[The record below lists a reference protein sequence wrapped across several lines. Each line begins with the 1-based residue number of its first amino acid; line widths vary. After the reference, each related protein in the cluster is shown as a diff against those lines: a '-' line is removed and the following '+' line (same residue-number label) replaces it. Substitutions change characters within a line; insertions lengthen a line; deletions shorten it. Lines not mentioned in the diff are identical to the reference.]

1 MKAEAKKR
9 LTKFVNSLFSVVL
22 VVGLLPTWALSNP
35 QQAYAA
41 AADYT
46 VTATV
51 DGLDDDTLP
60 VLVGGTDFTPGQPVN
75 ADPVYYTDAD
85 GNTPLADLA
94 AQKAKQGLSL
104 KWTDA
109 ETGKDF
115 SWTET
120 PINKSYEVEGSW
132 VQTQCTVTVNAN
144 DGGKTAKQEVTV
156 PWGKSYASVKG
167 GAPATP
173 TYSGWQFLGWYTQ
186 DGKQYDFNSKV
197 TESLVV
203 EAKWA
208 VADVTVV
215 PTTNPDND
223 IDQNLSG
230 TCWVGATWSWHPAQF
245 ALSNFSGKL
254 AGVTATG
261 YCADRSAAPASNV
274 QATYSATLRS
284 VNKETGEVVYDLYI
298 TPPDATNGKDR
309 NQYGLIGYQHI
320 SAQITLIKNF
330 GGWLEINKSSSNPAI
345 SDNNDCYDL
354 EGAEYAV
361 FNQSNQAVAKLTTD
375 ANGYAK
381 SGLLPSGE
389 YTVKELKAPKGY
401 ALDEEGHQVRITSG
415 QTTTSNL
422 ADEPQND
429 PAEILLGKYD
439 GETTYNPDENGNLPI
454 GGAKL
459 YGAQY
464 SIEYYDGYYNTE
476 ADAQASGNPT
486 RKWVMQTN
494 QRGRIIFVNAEKT
507 FDVTDSNGNVIATL
521 PYKVSG
527 DDFYKPD
534 GIPTLPLGTVVIKE
548 IKAPN
553 GYNLPEPF
561 GMPQTYVRQITADS
575 TTEEVSSFNSPEQPE
590 PVLRSDVEFTKAA
603 SDDSHSLAG
612 VPFKITSKT
621 THESHVI
628 VTDENGKASTK
639 ASWNKHTQDTNGND
653 WIMSE
658 DAEGVQGFVAKL
670 LDAAKVLNPTC
681 GVWFGQYTENGE
693 TKITDPDD
701 ERGALPYD
709 EYTLEELPCDVNAGY
724 QLIKKDFTISRDN
737 SFNADNTVN
746 LGTLTDQDVSIST
759 QAYDKA
765 DGDQEVVAEPDVTV
779 VDKVSCDNLQKGTEY
794 IINGTLMDKATGKPY
809 VDAAGNEVHG
819 SVTFTAKSQEQ
830 DAYVEFTFDGS
841 NLTDSTELVVFETI
855 ATTENPDRILDNHE
869 DINDLG
875 QTVTVKPPV
884 IGTIATD
891 GIDNDKQVVKDTEMV
906 VTDTV
911 AYYGLTPGKQYTL
924 KGELMDKATGTV
936 LKDAAGN
943 PVTAEKQFTPNA
955 TAGTV
960 EIQFTFDGSNLK
972 KDQNLVAFEHVLTKG
987 KEIATHAEITDI
999 PQTVTVIEPSIKTT
1013 AKSSQAGHE
1022 NSDNVVRDTTA
1033 TVKDTV
1039 EYKNLVPGKEYTLIG
1054 KMMDKATG
1062 AALLKA
1068 DGTEA
1073 TGKATFTPETAN
1085 GNATVEITFDCAD
1098 LDGHSLVAFE
1108 KLYRGETTIASHE
1121 DIDDVDQTVKVDTP
1135 LVETTATS
1143 SQAGHEGDHNVVRD
1157 TTATVVDTVH
1167 YEGLVIGKT
1176 YTVTGKLMDKSTGKA
1191 FVTAAGNEVTAT
1203 KEFTPKAADGD
1214 VTLEFTLD
1222 TSDLEG
1228 KELVAFEK
1236 VSQDGKEIGVHEDI
1250 TDDSQTIKVVPP
1262 TIKTTATSNQ
1272 AGHEGDKNLVRDTEA
1287 TLTDTVKY
1295 EGLVTGKTYTFT
1307 GKVIDKVTG
1316 KTLLNADGSEVTVS
1330 KTITADDTY
1339 GTVELE
1345 FTVNCASLDGH
1356 DLVVFEKVYQDSKE
1370 VGSHE
1375 DLNDGDQTVKVV
1387 SPELATTAIDG
1398 IDGDKNVVKDPEAE
1412 VTDTVEYKGLVTGKE
1427 YTVTG
1432 TIMDK
1437 ATGNPYIDP
1446 STGKEITG
1454 ETTFTPDDTYGTVDV
1469 KFAFDASQLDENS
1482 QLVVFEKISR
1492 NGEEVGGHEDIDDEA
1507 QAVSIIVPEIHT
1519 NAADGLDGDK
1529 EVIADHKATV
1539 VDTVSYEKLVPGKT
1553 YVVSGTL
1560 MVKETGEALLDAEGN
1575 PVTASTEFVPE
1586 APEGTVDVVF
1596 TFDSDLLAGKELVA
1610 FEKLYRNQIEIT
1622 VHEDI
1627 DDEDQ
1632 TTTVVPPQI
1641 GTTATDTADGDKHMA
1656 ADPES
1661 SITDEIQYKNLVPG
1675 DEYMVA
1681 GILMDKS
1688 TGLPLLSGEGA
1699 SAVSTEDLQK
1709 FTDELMAACGL
1720 DGGSDTV
1727 TVDDQAFGEGFEVT
1741 ATDNGYEYTDEL
1753 GVKHVLA
1760 KGDEG
1765 WKLTE
1770 LEGTIETEVGTYT
1783 DDQVTV
1789 TKGEATLPL
1798 NPDYEAIAKV
1808 MQENPDIVSCL
1819 SIQKTTFTPE
1829 EQTGSVSMDF
1839 PINSIYNEDTETVVF
1854 EFLFKGSEL
1863 IAHESDIDNEGQ
1875 TVEIVTPKLSTT
1887 ATDKTDGDHTLLPSR
1902 EATVV
1907 DHVEYTDLIPG
1918 KEYTIE
1924 GVLMDKS
1931 TGTELIVGDGKVTA
1945 VATFVPNHADGSV
1958 DLEFTFD
1965 ASELGGKDLVAFE
1978 VAYKDGIQIADHQDI
1993 NDEGQT
1999 VSVSPVVDNG
2009 QDTPGDG
2016 YSKTGVDMTL
2026 VYALIAALVALAGG
2040 AGAYALRQ
2048 RKLAAAEGKEEDGSD
2063 KE

>member
-9 LTKFVNSLFSVVL
+9 LTQFVNSLFAVVL

-41 AADYT
+41 PADYT

-75 ADPVYYTDAD
+75 ADPVYYTDAN

-104 KWTDA
+104 KWIDA

-120 PINKSYEVEGSW
+120 PINKSYEVEGTW

-173 TYSGWQFLGWYTQ
+173 TYTGWQFLGWYTK
-186 DGKQYDFNSKV
+186 DGKQYDFNSTV
-197 TESLVV
+197 TESVVV

-215 PTTNPDND
+215 PTTNPYADV
-223 IDQNLSG
+223 DQTLSG
-230 TCWVGATWSWHPAQF
+230 TCWIGATWSWHPAQF

-254 AGVTATG
+254 AGVSATG

-274 QATYSATLRS
+274 QATYSATLKS
-284 VNKETGEVVYDLYI
+284 VNVETGEVVYDLYI

-320 SAQITLIKNF
+320 SAQVTLIKNF
-330 GGWLEINKSSSNPAI
+330 GGWVEINKSSSNPAI
-345 SDNNDCYDL
+345 SDGNDCYDL
-354 EGAEYAV
+354 AGAEYAV
-361 FNQSNQAVAKLTTD
+361 YNSSNQAVAKLTTD
-375 ANGYAK
+375 ENGYAK

-422 ADEPQND
+422 VDKPQSD
-429 PAEILLGKYD
+429 PVGALLGKYD
-439 GETTYNPDENGNLPI
+439 GEKTYTGEGNLPL
-454 GGAKL
+454 GSAKL

-476 ADAQASGNPT
+476 AEAQASGNPT
-486 RKWVMQTN
+486 RKWILQTDED
-494 QRGRIIFVNAEKT
+494 GYVNLRYADQS
-507 FDVTDSNGNVIATL
+507 FDVHDADGNVIATL

-527 DDFYKPD
+527 DDFYRAAN
-534 GIPTLPLGTVVIKE
+534 GAISLPLGTAIIKE
-548 IKAPN
+548 IKAPQ
-553 GYNLPEPF
+553 GYNLPQPF
-561 GMPQTYVRQITADS
+561 GMDQVFVRQITSDGNLDVVHSYNAP
-575 TTEEVSSFNSPEQPE
+575 EVAE
-590 PVLRSDVEFTKAA
+590 PIMRSDVEFTKAA

-621 THESHVI
+621 TTESHVI

-658 DAEGVQGFVAKL
+658 DAEGIQGFVAKL
-670 LDAAKVLNPTC
+670 LDAAKVLDPTC
-681 GVWFGQYTENGE
+681 GVWFGQYTDGDE

-709 EYTLEELPCDVNAGY
+709 EYTLEELPCDANAGY
-724 QLIKKDFTISRDN
+724 QLIKKDFTVSRDN
-737 SFNADNTVN
+737 TFNADNTVN
-746 LGTLTDQDVSIST
+746 LGTLTDQDVSITT

-779 VDKVSCDNLQKGTEY
+779 IDKISCDNLQKGTEY

-830 DAYVEFTFDGS
+830 DAYVEFSFDGS
-841 NLTDSTELVVFETI
+841 NLTDSTELVVFEDLV
-855 ATTENPDRILDNHE
+855 TTDNPDRILADHKE
-869 DINDLG
+869 LSDQG

-891 GIDNDKQVVKDTEMV
+891 GIDNDKQVVKDTEMI

-911 AYYGLTPGKQYTL
+911 AYYGLTPGKQYML
-924 KGELMDKATGTV
+924 KGELMDKATGAV

-972 KDQNLVAFEHVLTKG
+972 KDQNLVAFEHVLTKD
-987 KEIATHAEITDI
+987 KEIATHAEINDI
-999 PQTVTVIEPSIKTT
+999 PQTVTVIKPSIKTT

-1062 AALLKA
+1062 TTLLKA

-1085 GNATVEITFDCAD
+1085 GTATVEITFDCAD
-1098 LDGHSLVAFE
+1098 LDDHSLVAFE

-1143 SQAGHEGDHNVVRD
+1143 SQAGHD
-1157 TTATVVDTVH
+1157 
-1167 YEGLVIGKT
+1167 
-1176 YTVTGKLMDKSTGKA
+1176 
-1191 FVTAAGNEVTAT
+1191 
-1203 KEFTPKAADGD
+1203 
-1214 VTLEFTLD
+1214 
-1222 TSDLEG
+1222 
-1228 KELVAFEK
+1228 
-1236 VSQDGKEIGVHEDI
+1236 
-1250 TDDSQTIKVVPP
+1250 
-1262 TIKTTATSNQ
+1262 
-1272 AGHEGDKNLVRDTEA
+1272 GDKNIVRDTEA
-1287 TLTDTVKY
+1287 TLTDTVEYK
-1295 EGLVTGKTYTFT
+1295 GLVTGKEYTFT
-1307 GKVIDKVTG
+1307 GTVIDKVTG
-1316 KTLLNADGSEVTVS
+1316 KALLNADGSEVTAS
-1330 KTITADDTY
+1330 KTIKAADTY

-1345 FTVNCASLDGH
+1345 FTLNCASLDGH
-1356 DLVVFEKVYQDSKE
+1356 ELVVFEKIYQDGKE
-1370 VGSHE
+1370 IGSHE
-1375 DLNDGDQTVKVV
+1375 DLNDGDQTVTVI

-1427 YTVTG
+1427 YKITG

-1492 NGEEVGGHEDIDDEA
+1492 NGEEIGGHEDIDDEA
-1507 QAVSIIVPEIHT
+1507 QAVSIVVPEIHT

-1539 VDTVSYEKLVPGKT
+1539 VDTVSYENLVPGKE
-1553 YVVSGTL
+1553 YKVSGTL
-1560 MVKETGEALLDAEGN
+1560 MVKETGEALLDADGN
-1575 PVTASTEFVPE
+1575 PITASTTFTPE
-1586 APEGTVDVVF
+1586 KPEGSVDVVF
-1596 TFDSDLLAGKELVA
+1596 EFDADLLAGKKLVA

-1661 SITDEIQYKNLVPG
+1661 SITDEIQFKNLVPG
-1675 DEYMVA
+1675 DEYQVA
-1681 GILMDKS
+1681 GILMDKA

-1699 SAVSTEDLQK
+1699 SAISAEDLQK
-1709 FTDELMAACGL
+1709 FADDLKAACGL
-1720 DGGSDTV
+1720 DSGDVSAIEIDGK
-1727 TVDDQAFGEGFEVT
+1727 AFGDGHEVKLV
-1741 ATDNGYEYTDEL
+1741 AGKYEWSDDNGSGQYLEKTD
-1753 GVKHVLA
+1753 
-1760 KGDEG
+1760 DG
-1765 WKLTE
+1765 WKLVE
-1770 LEGTIETEVGTYT
+1770 FSDSADMSNSKEIGTYT
-1783 DDQVTV
+1783 DDQVKL
-1789 TKGEATLPL
+1789 TKDTPVLPL
-1798 NPDYEAIAKV
+1798 NPDYEAIAKA

-1819 SIQKTTFTPE
+1819 SIQKKTFTPE
-1829 EQTGSVSMDF
+1829 EQSGTVSMDF

-1863 IAHESDIDNEGQ
+1863 IAHESDIKNKGQ

-1945 VATFVPNHADGSV
+1945 VATFVPNKANGSV

-1993 NDEGQT
+1993 DDEGQT
-1999 VSVSPVVDNG
+1999 VSVSEPDDNTF
-2009 QDTPGDG
+2009 DTPDGDG

-2026 VYALIAALVALAGG
+2026 IYALIAALVALAGG
-2040 AGAYALRQ
+2040 AGAYAYRH
-2048 RKLAAAEGKEEDGSD
+2048 RKLAAVEGKTDGESDEE
-2063 KE
+2063 

>member
-9 LTKFVNSLFSVVL
+9 LTQFVNSLFAVVL

-41 AADYT
+41 PADYT

-75 ADPVYYTDAD
+75 ADPVYYTDAN

-104 KWTDA
+104 KWIDA

-120 PINKSYEVEGSW
+120 PINKSYEVEGTW

-144 DGGKTAKQEVTV
+144 NGGKTAKQEVTV

-173 TYSGWQFLGWYTQ
+173 TYTGWQFLGWYTK
-186 DGKQYDFNSKV
+186 DGKQYDFNSTV
-197 TESLVV
+197 TESVVV

-215 PTTNPDND
+215 PTTNPDAD
-223 IDQNLSG
+223 VDQTLSG
-230 TCWVGATWSWHPAQF
+230 TCWIGATWSWHPAQF

-254 AGVTATG
+254 AGVSATG

-274 QATYSATLRS
+274 QATYSATLKS
-284 VNKETGEVVYDLYI
+284 VNVETGEVVYDLYI

-309 NQYGLIGYQHI
+309 NQYGLIGCQHI
-320 SAQITLIKNF
+320 SAQVTLIKNF
-330 GGWLEINKSSSNPAI
+330 GGWVEINKSSSNPAI
-345 SDNNDCYDL
+345 SDGNDCYDL
-354 EGAEYAV
+354 AGAEYAV
-361 FNQSNQAVAKLTTD
+361 YNSSNQAVAKLTTD
-375 ANGYAK
+375 ENGYAK

-422 ADEPQND
+422 VDKPQSD
-429 PAEILLGKYD
+429 PVGALLGKYD
-439 GETTYNPDENGNLPI
+439 GEKTYTGEGNLPL
-454 GGAKL
+454 GSAKL

-476 ADAQASGNPT
+476 AEAQASGNPT
-486 RKWVMQTN
+486 RKWILQTDED
-494 QRGRIIFVNAEKT
+494 GYVNLRYADQS
-507 FDVTDSNGNVIATL
+507 FDVHDADGNVIATL

-527 DDFYKPD
+527 DDFYRAAN
-534 GIPTLPLGTVVIKE
+534 GAISLPLGTAIIKE
-548 IKAPN
+548 IKAPQ
-553 GYNLPEPF
+553 GYNLPQPF
-561 GMPQTYVRQITADS
+561 GMDQVFVRQITSDGNLDVVHSYNAP
-575 TTEEVSSFNSPEQPE
+575 EVAE
-590 PVLRSDVEFTKAA
+590 PIMRSDVEFTKAA

-621 THESHVI
+621 TTESHVI

-658 DAEGVQGFVAKL
+658 DAEGIQGFVAKL
-670 LDAAKVLNPTC
+670 LDSAKVLDPTC
-681 GVWFGQYTENGE
+681 GVWFGQYQDGDE

-709 EYTLEELPCDVNAGY
+709 SYTLEELPCAANDGY
-724 QLIKKDFTISRDN
+724 QLIKKDFTVSRDN
-737 SFNADNTVN
+737 TFNADNTVN
-746 LGTLTDQDVSIST
+746 LGTLTDQDVSITT

-779 VDKVSCDNLQKGTEY
+779 VDKISCDNLQKGTEY

-830 DAYVEFTFDGS
+830 DAYVEFSFDGS
-841 NLTDSTELVVFETI
+841 NLTDSTELVVFEDL
-855 ATTENPDRILDNHE
+855 ATTDNPDRILADHKE
-869 DINDLG
+869 LSDQG

-891 GIDNDKQVVKDTEMV
+891 GIDNDKQVVKDTEMI

-924 KGELMDKATGTV
+924 KGELMDKATGAV

-960 EIQFTFDGSNLK
+960 ELQFSFDGSNLK
-972 KDQNLVAFEHVLTKG
+972 KDQNLVAFEHVLTKD
-987 KEIATHAEITDI
+987 KEIATHAEINDI
-999 PQTVTVIEPSIKTT
+999 PQTVTVIESSIKTT

-1039 EYKNLVPGKEYTLIG
+1039 EYKNLVPGKEYTLVG
-1054 KMMDKATG
+1054 KMMDKATST
-1062 AALLKA
+1062 ALLKA

-1085 GNATVEITFDCAD
+1085 GTATVEITFDCAD

-1143 SQAGHEGDHNVVRD
+1143 SQAGHD
-1157 TTATVVDTVH
+1157 
-1167 YEGLVIGKT
+1167 
-1176 YTVTGKLMDKSTGKA
+1176 
-1191 FVTAAGNEVTAT
+1191 
-1203 KEFTPKAADGD
+1203 
-1214 VTLEFTLD
+1214 
-1222 TSDLEG
+1222 
-1228 KELVAFEK
+1228 
-1236 VSQDGKEIGVHEDI
+1236 
-1250 TDDSQTIKVVPP
+1250 
-1262 TIKTTATSNQ
+1262 
-1272 AGHEGDKNLVRDTEA
+1272 GDKNIVRDTEA
-1287 TLTDTVKY
+1287 TLTDTVEYK
-1295 EGLVTGKTYTFT
+1295 GLVTGKEYTFT
-1307 GKVIDKVTG
+1307 GTVIDKVTG
-1316 KTLLNADGSEVTVS
+1316 KALLNADGSEVTAS
-1330 KTITADDTY
+1330 KTIKAADTY

-1345 FTVNCASLDGH
+1345 FTLNCASLDGH
-1356 DLVVFEKVYQDSKE
+1356 ELVVFEKIYQDGKE
-1370 VGSHE
+1370 IGSHE
-1375 DLNDGDQTVKVV
+1375 DLNDGDQTVTVI

-1427 YTVTG
+1427 YKITG

-1492 NGEEVGGHEDIDDEA
+1492 NGEEIGGHEDIDDEA
-1507 QAVSIIVPEIHT
+1507 QAVSIVVPEIHT

-1539 VDTVSYEKLVPGKT
+1539 VDTVSYENLVPGKE
-1553 YVVSGTL
+1553 YKVSGTL
-1560 MVKETGEALLDAEGN
+1560 MVKETGEALLDADGN
-1575 PVTASTEFVPE
+1575 PVTASTTFTPE
-1586 APEGTVDVVF
+1586 KPKGSVDVVF
-1596 TFDSDLLAGKELVA
+1596 EFDADLLAGKKLVA

-1661 SITDEIQYKNLVPG
+1661 SITDEIQFKNLVPG
-1675 DEYMVA
+1675 DEYQVA
-1681 GILMDKS
+1681 GILMDKA

-1699 SAVSTEDLQK
+1699 SAISAEDLQK
-1709 FTDELMAACGL
+1709 FADDLKAACGL
-1720 DGGSDTV
+1720 DSGDVSAIEIDGK
-1727 TVDDQAFGEGFEVT
+1727 AFGDGHEVKLV
-1741 ATDNGYEYTDEL
+1741 AGKYEWSDDNGSGQYLEKTD
-1753 GVKHVLA
+1753 
-1760 KGDEG
+1760 DG
-1765 WKLTE
+1765 WKLVE
-1770 LEGTIETEVGTYT
+1770 FSDSADMSNSKEIGTYT
-1783 DDQVTV
+1783 DDQVKL
-1789 TKGEATLPL
+1789 TKDTPVLPL
-1798 NPDYEAIAKV
+1798 NPDYEAIAKA

-1819 SIQKTTFTPE
+1819 SIQKKTFTPE
-1829 EQTGSVSMDF
+1829 EQSGTVSMDF

-1863 IAHESDIDNEGQ
+1863 IAHESDIKNKGQ

-1945 VATFVPNHADGSV
+1945 VATFVPNKANGSV

-1993 NDEGQT
+1993 DDEGQT
-1999 VSVSPVVDNG
+1999 VSVSEPDDNTF
-2009 QDTPGDG
+2009 DTPDGDG

-2026 VYALIAALVALAGG
+2026 IYALIAALVALAGG
-2040 AGAYALRQ
+2040 AGAYAYRH
-2048 RKLAAAEGKEEDGSD
+2048 RKLAAVEGKTDGESDEE
-2063 KE
+2063 

>member
-1 MKAEAKKR
+1 MKAKAKKR
-9 LTKFVNSLFSVVL
+9 LTQFVNSLFAVVL

-41 AADYT
+41 PADYT

-51 DGLDDDTLP
+51 DGLDADTLP

-75 ADPVYYTDAD
+75 ADPVFYTDAN

-104 KWTDA
+104 KWIDA

-120 PINKSYEVEGSW
+120 PINKSYEVEGTW

-173 TYSGWQFLGWYTQ
+173 TYTGWQFLGWYTE
-186 DGKQYDFNSKV
+186 DGKQYDFNSTV
-197 TESLVV
+197 TESVVV

-215 PTTNPDND
+215 PTTNPDAD
-223 IDQNLSG
+223 VDQTLSG
-230 TCWVGATWSWHPAQF
+230 TCWIGATWSWHPAQF

-254 AGVTATG
+254 AGVSATG
-261 YCADRSAAPASNV
+261 YCADRSAAPASNM
-274 QATYSATLRS
+274 QATYSATLKS
-284 VNKETGEVVYDLYI
+284 VNVETGEVVYDLYI

-320 SAQITLIKNF
+320 SAQVTLIKNF
-330 GGWLEINKSSSNPAI
+330 GGWVEINKSSSNPAI
-345 SDNNDCYDL
+345 SDGNDCYDL
-354 EGAEYAV
+354 AGAEYAV
-361 FNQSNQAVAKLTTD
+361 YNSSNQAVAKLTTD
-375 ANGYAK
+375 ENGYAK
-381 SGLLPSGE
+381 SGLLPAGD
-389 YTVKELKAPKGY
+389 YTIKELKAPKGY
-401 ALDEEGHQVRITSG
+401 ALDEEGHQVRVTSG

-422 ADEPQND
+422 VDKPQSD
-429 PAEILLGKYD
+429 PVGTLLGKYD
-439 GETTYNPDENGNLPI
+439 GEKTYNGEKNLPL
-454 GGAKL
+454 GSASL

-464 SIEYYDGYYNTE
+464 SVEYYDGYYDSV
-476 ADAQASGNPT
+476 ADAEASGNPT
-486 RKWVMQTN
+486 RKWVLQTDED
-494 QRGRIIFVNAEKT
+494 GYVNLRYADQSFEVH
-507 FDVTDSNGNVIATL
+507 DANGNVTATL

-527 DDFYKPD
+527 DDFYRAAN
-534 GIPTLPLGTVVIKE
+534 GAISLPLGTAVIKE
-548 IKAPN
+548 IKAPK
-553 GYNLPEPF
+553 GYNLPKPF
-561 GMPQTYVRQITADS
+561 GMDQSFVRQITVDGNIDVVHSYNA
-575 TTEEVSSFNSPEQPE
+575 PEQAE
-590 PVLRSDVEFTKAA
+590 PVFRSDLEFTKAA

-621 THESHVI
+621 TGESHVI

-670 LDAAKVLNPTC
+670 LDAAKVLDPTC
-681 GVWFGQYTENGE
+681 GVWFGQYTDGDE

-709 EYTLEELPCDVNAGY
+709 EYILEELPCDANTGY
-724 QLIKKDFTISRDN
+724 QLIKKDFTVSRDN
-737 SFNADNTVN
+737 TFNADNTVN

-830 DAYVEFTFDGS
+830 DAYVEFSFDGS
-841 NLTDSTELVVFETI
+841 NLTDSTELVVFEDL
-855 ATTENPDRILDNHE
+855 ATTESPDRILADHKE
-869 DINDLG
+869 LSDLG

-924 KGELMDKATGTV
+924 KGELMDKATGAV

-960 EIQFTFDGSNLK
+960 ELQFSFDGSNLK
-972 KDQNLVAFEHVLTKG
+972 KDQNLVAFEHVLTKD
-987 KEIATHAEITDI
+987 KEIATHAEINDI

-1039 EYKNLVPGKEYTLIG
+1039 EYKNLVPGKEYTLVG

-1062 AALLKA
+1062 SALLKA

-1085 GNATVEITFDCAD
+1085 GTATVEITFDCAD

-1108 KLYRGETTIASHE
+1108 KLYRGEIAIASHE

-1143 SQAGHEGDHNVVRD
+1143 SQAGHD
-1157 TTATVVDTVH
+1157 
-1167 YEGLVIGKT
+1167 
-1176 YTVTGKLMDKSTGKA
+1176 
-1191 FVTAAGNEVTAT
+1191 
-1203 KEFTPKAADGD
+1203 
-1214 VTLEFTLD
+1214 
-1222 TSDLEG
+1222 
-1228 KELVAFEK
+1228 
-1236 VSQDGKEIGVHEDI
+1236 
-1250 TDDSQTIKVVPP
+1250 
-1262 TIKTTATSNQ
+1262 
-1272 AGHEGDKNLVRDTEA
+1272 GDKNIVRDTEA
-1287 TLTDTVKY
+1287 TLTDTVEYK
-1295 EGLVTGKTYTFT
+1295 GLVTGKEYTFT
-1307 GKVIDKVTG
+1307 GTVIDKVTG
-1316 KTLLNADGSEVTVS
+1316 KALRNTDGSEVTAS
-1330 KTITADDTY
+1330 KTIKAADTY
-1339 GTVELE
+1339 GTAELE
-1345 FTVNCASLDGH
+1345 FTLNCASLDGH
-1356 DLVVFEKVYQDSKE
+1356 ELVVFEKIYQDGKE
-1370 VGSHE
+1370 IGSHE
-1375 DLNDGDQTVKVV
+1375 DLNDGDQTVTVI

-1427 YTVTG
+1427 YKITG

-1469 KFAFDASQLDENS
+1469 KFAFDASLLDENS

-1492 NGEEVGGHEDIDDEA
+1492 NGEEIGGHEDIDDEA
-1507 QAVSIIVPEIHT
+1507 QAVSIVVPEIHT

-1539 VDTVSYEKLVPGKT
+1539 VDTVSYENLVPGKE
-1553 YVVSGTL
+1553 YKVSGTL
-1560 MVKETGEALLDAEGN
+1560 MVKETGEALLDADGN
-1575 PVTASTEFVPE
+1575 PITASTTFTPE
-1586 APEGTVDVVF
+1586 KPEGSVDVVF
-1596 TFDSDLLAGKELVA
+1596 EFDADLLAGKKLVA

-1661 SITDEIQYKNLVPG
+1661 SITDEIQFKNLVPG
-1675 DEYMVA
+1675 DEYQVA
-1681 GILMDKS
+1681 GILMDKA

-1699 SAVSTEDLQK
+1699 SAISAEDLRK
-1709 FTDELMAACGL
+1709 FADDLKAACGL
-1720 DGGSDTV
+1720 DSGDVSAIEIDGK
-1727 TVDDQAFGEGFEVT
+1727 AFGEGFEVT
-1741 ATDNGYEYTDEL
+1741 ASNGSYSYTDVD
-1753 GVKHVLA
+1753 GVQHVLA
-1760 KGDEG
+1760 KSDDG
-1765 WKLTE
+1765 WKLSEVKDSST
-1770 LEGTIETEVGTYT
+1770 TEVATYT
-1783 DDQVTV
+1783 DDQVKL
-1789 TKGEATLPL
+1789 TKDAPALPL
-1798 NPDYEAIAKV
+1798 SPDYEAIAKV

-1819 SIQKTTFTPE
+1819 SIQKKTFTPE
-1829 EQTGSVSMDF
+1829 EQSGTVSMDF
-1839 PINSIYNEDTETVVF
+1839 PINSIYNEDTDTVVF

-1863 IAHESDIDNEGQ
+1863 IANESDLDNEGQ
-1875 TVEIVTPKLSTT
+1875 TVSIVTPKLSTT

-1945 VATFVPNHADGSV
+1945 VSTFVPNKADGTV

-1978 VAYKDGIQIADHQDI
+1978 IAYKDGIQIADHQDI
-1993 NDEGQT
+1993 DDEAQT
-1999 VSVSPVVDNG
+1999 VTVSEPDDNTF
-2009 QDTPGDG
+2009 DTPGGDG

-2026 VYALIAALVALAGG
+2026 IYALIAALVALAGG
-2040 AGAYALRQ
+2040 AGAYAYRH
-2048 RKLAAAEGKEEDGSD
+2048 RKLAAAEGKTDGESDEE
-2063 KE
+2063 

>member
-9 LTKFVNSLFSVVL
+9 LTQFVNSLFAVVL

-41 AADYT
+41 PADYT

-75 ADPVYYTDAD
+75 ADPVYYTDAN

-94 AQKAKQGLSL
+94 AQKAKRGLSL
-104 KWTDA
+104 KWIDA

-120 PINKSYEVEGSW
+120 PINKSYEVEGTW
-132 VQTQCTVTVNAN
+132 VQTKCTVTVNAN

-173 TYSGWQFLGWYTQ
+173 TYTGWQFLGWYTK
-186 DGKQYDFNSKV
+186 DGKQYDFNSTV
-197 TESLVV
+197 TESVVV

-208 VADVTVV
+208 IADVTVV
-215 PTTNPDND
+215 PTTNPDAD
-223 IDQNLSG
+223 VDQTLSG
-230 TCWVGATWSWHPAQF
+230 TCWIGATWSWHPAQF

-254 AGVTATG
+254 AGVSATG

-274 QATYSATLRS
+274 QATYSATLKS
-284 VNKETGEVVYDLYI
+284 VNVETGEVVYDLYI

-320 SAQITLIKNF
+320 SAQVTLIKNF
-330 GGWLEINKSSSNPAI
+330 GGWVEINKSSSNPAI
-345 SDNNDCYDL
+345 SDGNDCYDL
-354 EGAEYAV
+354 AGAEYAV
-361 FNQSNQAVAKLTTD
+361 YNSSNQAVAKLTTD
-375 ANGYAK
+375 ENGYAK

-389 YTVKELKAPKGY
+389 YTVKELKAPNGY

-422 ADEPQND
+422 VDKPQSD
-429 PAEILLGKYD
+429 PVGALLGKYD
-439 GETTYNPDENGNLPI
+439 GEKTYTGEGNLPL
-454 GGAKL
+454 GSAKL

-476 ADAQASGNPT
+476 AEAQASGNPT
-486 RKWVMQTN
+486 RKWILQTDED
-494 QRGRIIFVNAEKT
+494 GYVNLRYADQS
-507 FDVTDSNGNVIATL
+507 FDVHDADGNVIATL

-527 DDFYKPD
+527 DDFYRAAN
-534 GIPTLPLGTVVIKE
+534 GAISLPLGTAIIKE
-548 IKAPN
+548 IKAPQ
-553 GYNLPEPF
+553 GYNLPQPF
-561 GMPQTYVRQITADS
+561 GMDQVFVRQITSDGNLDVVHSYNAP
-575 TTEEVSSFNSPEQPE
+575 EVAE
-590 PVLRSDVEFTKAA
+590 PIMRSDVEFTKAA

-621 THESHVI
+621 TTESHVI

-658 DAEGVQGFVAKL
+658 DAEGIQGFVAKL
-670 LDAAKVLNPTC
+670 LDAAKVLDPTC
-681 GVWFGQYTENGE
+681 GVWFGQYTDGDE

-709 EYTLEELPCDVNAGY
+709 EYTLEELPCDANAGY
-724 QLIKKDFTISRDN
+724 QLIKKDFTVSRDN
-737 SFNADNTVN
+737 TFNADNTVN
-746 LGTLTDQDVSIST
+746 LGTLTDQDVSITT

-779 VDKVSCDNLQKGTEY
+779 IDKISCDNLQKGTEY

-830 DAYVEFTFDGS
+830 DAYVEFSFDGS
-841 NLTDSTELVVFETI
+841 NLTDSTELVVFEDL
-855 ATTENPDRILDNHE
+855 ATTDNPDRILADHKKLS
-869 DINDLG
+869 DQG

-891 GIDNDKQVVKDTEMV
+891 GIDNDKQVVKDTEMI

-911 AYYGLTPGKQYTL
+911 AYYGLTPGKQYML
-924 KGELMDKATGTV
+924 KGELMDKATGAV

-972 KDQNLVAFEHVLTKG
+972 KDQNLVAFEHVLTKD
-987 KEIATHAEITDI
+987 KEIATHAEINDI
-999 PQTVTVIEPSIKTT
+999 PQTVTVIKPSIKTT

-1062 AALLKA
+1062 TTLLKA

-1085 GNATVEITFDCAD
+1085 GTATVEITFDCAD
-1098 LDGHSLVAFE
+1098 LDDHSLVAFE

-1143 SQAGHEGDHNVVRD
+1143 SQAGHD
-1157 TTATVVDTVH
+1157 
-1167 YEGLVIGKT
+1167 
-1176 YTVTGKLMDKSTGKA
+1176 
-1191 FVTAAGNEVTAT
+1191 
-1203 KEFTPKAADGD
+1203 
-1214 VTLEFTLD
+1214 
-1222 TSDLEG
+1222 
-1228 KELVAFEK
+1228 
-1236 VSQDGKEIGVHEDI
+1236 
-1250 TDDSQTIKVVPP
+1250 
-1262 TIKTTATSNQ
+1262 
-1272 AGHEGDKNLVRDTEA
+1272 GDKNIVRDTEA
-1287 TLTDTVKY
+1287 TLTDTVEYK
-1295 EGLVTGKTYTFT
+1295 GLVTGKEYTFT
-1307 GKVIDKVTG
+1307 GTVIDKVTG
-1316 KTLLNADGSEVTVS
+1316 KALLNADGSEVTAS
-1330 KTITADDTY
+1330 KTIKAADTY

-1345 FTVNCASLDGH
+1345 FTLNCASLDGH
-1356 DLVVFEKVYQDSKE
+1356 ELVVFEKIYQDGKE
-1370 VGSHE
+1370 IGSHE
-1375 DLNDGDQTVKVV
+1375 DLNDGDQTVTVI

-1427 YTVTG
+1427 YKITG

-1492 NGEEVGGHEDIDDEA
+1492 NGEEIGGHEDIDDEA
-1507 QAVSIIVPEIHT
+1507 QAVSIVVPEIHT

-1539 VDTVSYEKLVPGKT
+1539 VDTVSYENLVPGKE
-1553 YVVSGTL
+1553 YKVSGTL
-1560 MVKETGEALLDAEGN
+1560 MVKETGEALLDADGN
-1575 PVTASTEFVPE
+1575 PITASTTFTPE
-1586 APEGTVDVVF
+1586 KPEGSVDVVF
-1596 TFDSDLLAGKELVA
+1596 EFDADLLAGKKLVA

-1656 ADPES
+1656 ADLES
-1661 SITDEIQYKNLVPG
+1661 SITDEIQFKNLVPG
-1675 DEYMVA
+1675 DEYQVA
-1681 GILMDKS
+1681 GILMDKA

-1699 SAVSTEDLQK
+1699 SAISAEDLQK
-1709 FTDELMAACGL
+1709 FADDLKAACGL
-1720 DGGSDTV
+1720 DSGDVSAIEIDGK
-1727 TVDDQAFGEGFEVT
+1727 AFGDGHEVKLV
-1741 ATDNGYEYTDEL
+1741 AGKYEWSDDNGSGQYLEKTD
-1753 GVKHVLA
+1753 
-1760 KGDEG
+1760 DG
-1765 WKLTE
+1765 WKLVE
-1770 LEGTIETEVGTYT
+1770 FSDSADMSNSKEIGTYT
-1783 DDQVTV
+1783 DDQVKL
-1789 TKGEATLPL
+1789 TKDTPVLPL
-1798 NPDYEAIAKV
+1798 NPDYEAIAKA

-1819 SIQKTTFTPE
+1819 SIQKKTFTPE
-1829 EQTGSVSMDF
+1829 EQSGTVSMDF

-1863 IAHESDIDNEGQ
+1863 IAHESDIKNKGQ

-1945 VATFVPNHADGSV
+1945 VATFVPNKANGSV

-1993 NDEGQT
+1993 DDEGQT
-1999 VSVSPVVDNG
+1999 VSVSEPDDNTL
-2009 QDTPGDG
+2009 DTPDGDG

-2026 VYALIAALVALAGG
+2026 IYALIAALVALAGG
-2040 AGAYALRQ
+2040 AGAYAYRH
-2048 RKLAAAEGKEEDGSD
+2048 RKLAAVEGKTDGESDEE
-2063 KE
+2063 

>member
-9 LTKFVNSLFSVVL
+9 LTQFVNSLFAVVL

-41 AADYT
+41 PADYT

-51 DGLDDDTLP
+51 DGLDGDTLP
-60 VLVGGTDFTPGQPVN
+60 VLVGGTDFTPGRPVN

-156 PWGKSYASVKG
+156 PWGKSYASIKG

-173 TYSGWQFLGWYTQ
+173 TYTGWQFLGWYTQ

-197 TESLVV
+197 TESVVV

-215 PTTNPDND
+215 PTTNPDAD
-223 IDQNLSG
+223 VDQTLSG
-230 TCWVGATWSWHPAQF
+230 TCWIGATWSWHPAQF

-254 AGVTATG
+254 AGVSATG

-274 QATYSATLRS
+274 QATYSATLKS
-284 VNKETGEVVYDLYI
+284 VNVETGEVVYDLYI

-320 SAQITLIKNF
+320 SAQVTLIKNF
-330 GGWLEINKSSSNPAI
+330 GGWIEVNKSSSNPAI

-361 FNQSNQAVAKLTTD
+361 FNQSNQAVAKLTTN

-401 ALDEEGHQVRITSG
+401 KLDEEGHQVRITSG

-422 ADEPQND
+422 VDKPYND
-429 PAEILLGKYD
+429 PVDVWLGKYD
-439 GETTYNPDENGNLPI
+439 GEKTYNNTANGNMPL
-454 GGAKL
+454 GSASFAGAEFVVK
-459 YGAQY
+459 
-464 SIEYYDGYYNTE
+464 YYDGFYDTE
-476 ADAQASGNPT
+476 AAAEASGNQT
-486 RKWVMQTN
+486 KTWVFTTN
-494 QRGRIIFVNAEKT
+494 EKGHSDLQNPDQFMLASTSDGKYVSDGLYKSDSGAYT
-507 FDVTDSNGNVIATL
+507 F
-521 PYKVSG
+521 
-527 DDFYKPD
+527 
-534 GIPTLPLGTVVIKE
+534 PLGTYVSTE
-548 IKAPN
+548 YKAPK
-553 GYNLPEPF
+553 GYNLPKPF
-561 GMPQTYVRQITADS
+561 GKDQTFVRKVTFPGSAD
-575 TTEEVSSFNSPEQPE
+575 EVSTYSSPEVADPIM
-590 PVLRSDVEFTKAA
+590 RSDLEFTKAA

-621 THESHVI
+621 TGESHVI

-658 DAEGVQGFVAKL
+658 DVEGIQGFVAKL
-670 LDAAKVLNPTC
+670 LDAAKVLDPTC
-681 GVWFGQYTENGE
+681 GVWFGQYTDGDE

-709 EYTLEELPCDVNAGY
+709 EYILEELPCDANTGY
-724 QLIKKDFTISRDN
+724 QLIKKNFTVFRDN
-737 SFNADNTVN
+737 SFNAGNTVN

-794 IINGTLMDKATGKPY
+794 IINGTIMDKATGKPY

-830 DAYVEFTFDGS
+830 DAYVEFSFDGS
-841 NLTDSTELVVFETI
+841 NLTDSTELVVFEDL
-855 ATTENPDRILDNHE
+855 ATTESPDRILADHKE
-869 DINDLG
+869 LSDLG

-924 KGELMDKATGTV
+924 KGELMDKATGAV

-960 EIQFTFDGSNLK
+960 ELQFSFDGSNLK
-972 KDQNLVAFEHVLTKG
+972 KDQNLVAFEHVLTKD
-987 KEIATHAEITDI
+987 KEIATHAEINDI

-1039 EYKNLVPGKEYTLIG
+1039 EYKNLVPGKEYTLVG

-1062 AALLKA
+1062 SAPGRP
-1068 DGTEA
+1068 DRS

-1085 GNATVEITFDCAD
+1085 GTATVEITFDCAD

-1108 KLYRGETTIASHE
+1108 KLYRGEITIASHE
-1121 DIDDVDQTVKVDTP
+1121 DIDDVDQTVT
-1135 LVETTATS
+1135 
-1143 SQAGHEGDHNVVRD
+1143 
-1157 TTATVVDTVH
+1157 
-1167 YEGLVIGKT
+1167 
-1176 YTVTGKLMDKSTGKA
+1176 
-1191 FVTAAGNEVTAT
+1191 
-1203 KEFTPKAADGD
+1203 
-1214 VTLEFTLD
+1214 
-1222 TSDLEG
+1222 
-1228 KELVAFEK
+1228 
-1236 VSQDGKEIGVHEDI
+1236 
-1250 TDDSQTIKVVPP
+1250 
-1262 TIKTTATSNQ
+1262 
-1272 AGHEGDKNLVRDTEA
+1272 
-1287 TLTDTVKY
+1287 
-1295 EGLVTGKTYTFT
+1295 
-1307 GKVIDKVTG
+1307 
-1316 KTLLNADGSEVTVS
+1316 
-1330 KTITADDTY
+1330 
-1339 GTVELE
+1339 
-1345 FTVNCASLDGH
+1345 
-1356 DLVVFEKVYQDSKE
+1356 
-1370 VGSHE
+1370 
-1375 DLNDGDQTVKVV
+1375 VV

-1427 YTVTG
+1427 YKITG

-1446 STGKEITG
+1446 STGKEITC
-1454 ETTFTPDDTYGTVDV
+1454 ETTFTPDDTYGTVNV

-1492 NGEEVGGHEDIDDEA
+1492 NGEEIGGHEDIDDEA
-1507 QAVSIIVPEIHT
+1507 QAVSIVVPEIHT

-1539 VDTVSYEKLVPGKT
+1539 VDTVSYENLVPGKE
-1553 YVVSGTL
+1553 YKVSGTL
-1560 MVKETGEALLDAEGN
+1560 MVKETGEALLDADGN
-1575 PVTASTEFVPE
+1575 PITASTTFTPE
-1586 APEGTVDVVF
+1586 KPNGSVDVVF
-1596 TFDSDLLAGKELVA
+1596 EFDADLLAGKKLVA
-1610 FEKLYRNQIEIT
+1610 FEKLLRNDIEIT
-1622 VHEDI
+1622 FHEDI

-1632 TTTVVPPQI
+1632 TVEVVPPEVD
-1641 GTTATDTADGDKHMA
+1641 TTATDTADGDKHMS

-1661 SITDEIQYKNLVPG
+1661 SITDEIQFKNLVPG
-1675 DEYMVA
+1675 DEYQVA
-1681 GILMDKS
+1681 GILMDKA

-1699 SAVSTEDLQK
+1699 SAISAEDLRK
-1709 FTDELMAACGL
+1709 FADDLKAACGL
-1720 DGGSDTV
+1720 DSGDVSAIEIDGK
-1727 TVDDQAFGEGFEVT
+1727 AFGEGHEVKLV
-1741 ATDNGYEYTDEL
+1741 AGKYEWSDDNGSGQYLEKTD
-1753 GVKHVLA
+1753 
-1760 KGDEG
+1760 DG
-1765 WKLTE
+1765 WKLVE
-1770 LEGTIETEVGTYT
+1770 FSDSADMSNSKEIGTYT
-1783 DDQVTV
+1783 DDQVKL
-1789 TKGEATLPL
+1789 TKDTPVLPL
-1798 NPDYEAIAKV
+1798 SPDYEAIAKV

-1819 SIQKTTFTPE
+1819 SIQKKTFTPE
-1829 EQTGSVSMDF
+1829 EQSGTVSMDF

-1863 IAHESDIDNEGQ
+1863 IANESDLGNEGQ
-1875 TVEIVTPKLSTT
+1875 TVSIVTPKLSTT

-1924 GVLMDKS
+1924 GVLIDKS

-1945 VATFVPNHADGSV
+1945 VSTFVPNKADDTV

-1978 VAYKDGIQIADHQDI
+1978 IAYKDGIQIADHQDI
-1993 NDEGQT
+1993 DDEAQT
-1999 VSVSPVVDNG
+1999 VTVSEPDDNTF
-2009 QDTPGDG
+2009 DTPGGDG

-2026 VYALIAALVALAGG
+2026 IYALIAALVALAGG
-2040 AGAYALRQ
+2040 AGAYAYRH
-2048 RKLAAAEGKEEDGSD
+2048 RKLAAAEGKTDGESDEE
-2063 KE
+2063 

>member
-9 LTKFVNSLFSVVL
+9 LTQFVNSLFAVVL

-41 AADYT
+41 PADYT

-75 ADPVYYTDAD
+75 ADPVYYTDEN

-167 GAPATP
+167 GAPSTP
-173 TYSGWQFLGWYTQ
+173 TYTGWQFLGWYTK
-186 DGKQYDFNSKV
+186 DGKQYDFNSTV
-197 TESLVV
+197 TESVVV

-215 PTTNPDND
+215 PTTNPYADV
-223 IDQNLSG
+223 DQTLSG
-230 TCWVGATWSWHPAQF
+230 TCWIGATWSWHPAQF

-254 AGVTATG
+254 AGVSATG
-261 YCADRSAAPASNV
+261 YCADRSAAPASNM
-274 QATYSATLRS
+274 QATYSATLKS
-284 VNKETGEVVYDLYI
+284 VNVETGEVVYDLYI

-320 SAQITLIKNF
+320 SAQVTLIKNF
-330 GGWLEINKSSSNPAI
+330 GGWVEINKSSSNPAI
-345 SDNNDCYDL
+345 SDGNDCYDL
-354 EGAEYAV
+354 AGAEYAV
-361 FNQSNQAVAKLTTD
+361 YNSSNQAVAKLTTD
-375 ANGYAK
+375 ENGYAK

-401 ALDEEGHQVRITSG
+401 ALDEEGHPVRITSG

-422 ADEPQND
+422 VDAPQND
-429 PAEILLGKYD
+429 PAAILLGKYD

-476 ADAQASGNPT
+476 AEAQASGNPT

-494 QRGRIIFVNAEKT
+494 QRGRIIFANAEKT

-561 GMPQTYVRQITADS
+561 GMPQTYVRQITADG
-575 TTEEVSSFNSPEQPE
+575 TTEKVSSFNSPEQPE

-621 THESHVI
+621 TTESHVI

-658 DAEGVQGFVAKL
+658 DAEGIQGFVAKL
-670 LDAAKVLNPTC
+670 LDAGKVLDPTC
-681 GVWFGQYTENGE
+681 GVWFGQYTDGDE

-709 EYTLEELPCDVNAGY
+709 EYTLEELPCDANAGY
-724 QLIKKDFTISRDN
+724 QLIKKDFTVSRDN
-737 SFNADNTVN
+737 SFNVDNTVN

-779 VDKVSCDNLQKGTEY
+779 VDKVSCDNIQKGTEY

-830 DAYVEFTFDGS
+830 DAYVEFSFDGS
-841 NLTDSTELVVFETI
+841 NLTDSTELVVFEDL
-855 ATTENPDRILDNHE
+855 ATTDNPDRILADHKE
-869 DINDLG
+869 LSDQG

-884 IGTIATD
+884 ISTIATD
-891 GIDNDKQVVKDTEMV
+891 GIDNDKQVVKDTEMI

-911 AYYGLTPGKQYTL
+911 AYYGLTPGKQYML
-924 KGELMDKATGTV
+924 KGELMDKATGAV

-943 PVTAEKQFTPNA
+943 PVTAEKQFIPNA

-960 EIQFTFDGSNLK
+960 EIQFTFNGSNLK
-972 KDQNLVAFEHVLTKG
+972 KDQSLVAFEHVLTKG

-1013 AKSSQAGHE
+1013 A
-1022 NSDNVVRDTTA
+1022 
-1033 TVKDTV
+1033 
-1039 EYKNLVPGKEYTLIG
+1039 
-1054 KMMDKATG
+1054 
-1062 AALLKA
+1062 
-1068 DGTEA
+1068 
-1073 TGKATFTPETAN
+1073 
-1085 GNATVEITFDCAD
+1085 
-1098 LDGHSLVAFE
+1098 
-1108 KLYRGETTIASHE
+1108 
-1121 DIDDVDQTVKVDTP
+1121 
-1135 LVETTATS
+1135 
-1143 SQAGHEGDHNVVRD
+1143 
-1157 TTATVVDTVH
+1157 
-1167 YEGLVIGKT
+1167 
-1176 YTVTGKLMDKSTGKA
+1176 
-1191 FVTAAGNEVTAT
+1191 
-1203 KEFTPKAADGD
+1203 
-1214 VTLEFTLD
+1214 
-1222 TSDLEG
+1222 
-1228 KELVAFEK
+1228 
-1236 VSQDGKEIGVHEDI
+1236 
-1250 TDDSQTIKVVPP
+1250 
-1262 TIKTTATSNQ
+1262 
-1272 AGHEGDKNLVRDTEA
+1272 
-1287 TLTDTVKY
+1287 
-1295 EGLVTGKTYTFT
+1295 
-1307 GKVIDKVTG
+1307 
-1316 KTLLNADGSEVTVS
+1316 
-1330 KTITADDTY
+1330 
-1339 GTVELE
+1339 
-1345 FTVNCASLDGH
+1345 
-1356 DLVVFEKVYQDSKE
+1356 
-1370 VGSHE
+1370 
-1375 DLNDGDQTVKVV
+1375 
-1387 SPELATTAIDG
+1387 
-1398 IDGDKNVVKDPEAE
+1398 
-1412 VTDTVEYKGLVTGKE
+1412 
-1427 YTVTG
+1427 
-1432 TIMDK
+1432 
-1437 ATGNPYIDP
+1437 
-1446 STGKEITG
+1446 
-1454 ETTFTPDDTYGTVDV
+1454 
-1469 KFAFDASQLDENS
+1469 
-1482 QLVVFEKISR
+1482 
-1492 NGEEVGGHEDIDDEA
+1492 
-1507 QAVSIIVPEIHT
+1507 
-1519 NAADGLDGDK
+1519 
-1529 EVIADHKATV
+1529 
-1539 VDTVSYEKLVPGKT
+1539 
-1553 YVVSGTL
+1553 
-1560 MVKETGEALLDAEGN
+1560 
-1575 PVTASTEFVPE
+1575 
-1586 APEGTVDVVF
+1586 
-1596 TFDSDLLAGKELVA
+1596 
-1610 FEKLYRNQIEIT
+1610 
-1622 VHEDI
+1622 
-1627 DDEDQ
+1627 
-1632 TTTVVPPQI
+1632 
-1641 GTTATDTADGDKHMA
+1641 TDTADGDKHMS

-1661 SITDEIQYKNLVPG
+1661 SITDEIAYKNLIPG
-1675 DEYMVA
+1675 DEYQVA
-1681 GILMDKS
+1681 GILMDKA

-1699 SAVSTEDLQK
+1699 PAIPAEDLQK
-1709 FTDELMAACGL
+1709 FTDDLKAACGL
-1720 DGGSDTV
+1720 GSGNVSAIEVDGK
-1727 TVDDQAFGEGFEVT
+1727 AFGEGHEVKLV
-1741 ATDNGYEYTDEL
+1741 AGKYEWSDDNGSGQYLEKTD
-1753 GVKHVLA
+1753 
-1760 KGDEG
+1760 DG
-1765 WKLTE
+1765 WKLVE
-1770 LEGTIETEVGTYT
+1770 FSDSADMSNSKEIGTYT
-1783 DDQVTV
+1783 DDQVKL
-1789 TKGEATLPL
+1789 TKDTPVLPL

-1819 SIQKTTFTPE
+1819 SIQKKTFTPE
-1829 EQTGSVSMDF
+1829 EQSGTVSMDF

-1863 IAHESDIDNEGQ
+1863 IANESDIQNEGQ

-1945 VATFVPNHADGSV
+1945 VATFVPNKANGSV

-1993 NDEGQT
+1993 DDKGQT
-1999 VSVSPVVDNG
+1999 VSVSEPDDNTF
-2009 QDTPGDG
+2009 DTSDGDG

-2026 VYALIAALVALAGG
+2026 IYALIAALVALAGG
-2040 AGAYALRQ
+2040 AGAYAYRH
-2048 RKLAAAEGKEEDGSD
+2048 RKLAASEGKTDGESDEE
-2063 KE
+2063 

>member
-9 LTKFVNSLFSVVL
+9 LTQFVNSLFAVVL

-41 AADYT
+41 PADYT

-75 ADPVYYTDAD
+75 ADPVYYTDAN

-104 KWTDA
+104 KWIDA

-120 PINKSYEVEGSW
+120 PINKSYEVEGTW

-173 TYSGWQFLGWYTQ
+173 TYTGWQFLGWYTK
-186 DGKQYDFNSKV
+186 DGKQYDFNSTV
-197 TESLVV
+197 TESVVV

-215 PTTNPDND
+215 PTTNPDAD
-223 IDQNLSG
+223 VDQTLSG
-230 TCWVGATWSWHPAQF
+230 TCWIGATWSWHPAQF

-254 AGVTATG
+254 AGVSATG

-274 QATYSATLRS
+274 QATYSATLKS
-284 VNKETGEVVYDLYI
+284 VNVETGEVVYDLYI

-320 SAQITLIKNF
+320 SAQVTLIKNF
-330 GGWLEINKSSSNPAI
+330 GGWVEINKSSSNPAI
-345 SDNNDCYDL
+345 SDGNDCYDL
-354 EGAEYAV
+354 AGAEYAV
-361 FNQSNQAVAKLTTD
+361 YNSSNQAVAKLTTD
-375 ANGYAK
+375 ENGYAK

-422 ADEPQND
+422 VDKPQSD
-429 PAEILLGKYD
+429 PVGALLGKYD
-439 GETTYNPDENGNLPI
+439 GEKTYTGEGNLPL
-454 GGAKL
+454 GSAKL

-476 ADAQASGNPT
+476 AEAQASGNPT
-486 RKWVMQTN
+486 RKWILQTDED
-494 QRGRIIFVNAEKT
+494 GYVNLRYADQS
-507 FDVTDSNGNVIATL
+507 FDVHDADGNVIATL

-527 DDFYKPD
+527 DDFYRAAN
-534 GIPTLPLGTVVIKE
+534 GAISLPLGTAIIKE
-548 IKAPN
+548 IKAPQ
-553 GYNLPEPF
+553 GYNLPQPF
-561 GMPQTYVRQITADS
+561 GMDQVFVRQITSDGNLDVVHSYNAP
-575 TTEEVSSFNSPEQPE
+575 EVAE
-590 PVLRSDVEFTKAA
+590 PIMRSDVEFTKAA

-658 DAEGVQGFVAKL
+658 DAEGIQGFVAKL
-670 LDAAKVLNPTC
+670 LDSAKVLDPTC
-681 GVWFGQYTENGE
+681 GVWFGQYQDGDE

-709 EYTLEELPCDVNAGY
+709 SYTLEELPCAANDGY
-724 QLIKKDFTISRDN
+724 QLIKKDFTVSRDN
-737 SFNADNTVN
+737 TFNADNTVN
-746 LGTLTDQDVSIST
+746 LGTLTDQDVSITT

-830 DAYVEFTFDGS
+830 DAYVEFSFDGS
-841 NLTDSTELVVFETI
+841 NLTDSTELVVFEDLT
-855 ATTENPDRILDNHE
+855 TTESPDRILADHKE
-869 DINDLG
+869 LSDLG

-891 GIDNDKQVVKDTEMV
+891 GIDNDKQIVKDTEMV

-924 KGELMDKATGTV
+924 KGELMDKATGAV

-960 EIQFTFDGSNLK
+960 ELQFSFDGSNLK
-972 KDQNLVAFEHVLTKG
+972 KDQNLVAFEHVLTKD
-987 KEIATHAEITDI
+987 KEIATHAEINDI

-1039 EYKNLVPGKEYTLIG
+1039 EYKNLVPGKEYTLVG

-1062 AALLKA
+1062 SALLKA

-1085 GNATVEITFDCAD
+1085 GTTTVEITFDCAD

-1108 KLYRGETTIASHE
+1108 KLYRGEITIASHE

-1143 SQAGHEGDHNVVRD
+1143 SQAGHD
-1157 TTATVVDTVH
+1157 
-1167 YEGLVIGKT
+1167 
-1176 YTVTGKLMDKSTGKA
+1176 
-1191 FVTAAGNEVTAT
+1191 
-1203 KEFTPKAADGD
+1203 
-1214 VTLEFTLD
+1214 
-1222 TSDLEG
+1222 
-1228 KELVAFEK
+1228 
-1236 VSQDGKEIGVHEDI
+1236 
-1250 TDDSQTIKVVPP
+1250 
-1262 TIKTTATSNQ
+1262 
-1272 AGHEGDKNLVRDTEA
+1272 GDKNIVRDTEA
-1287 TLTDTVKY
+1287 TLTDTVEYK
-1295 EGLVTGKTYTFT
+1295 GLVTGKEYTFT
-1307 GKVIDKVTG
+1307 GTVIDKVTG
-1316 KTLLNADGSEVTVS
+1316 KALRNADGSEVTAS
-1330 KTITADDTY
+1330 KTIKAADTY
-1339 GTVELE
+1339 GTAELE
-1345 FTVNCASLDGH
+1345 FTLNCASLDGH
-1356 DLVVFEKVYQDSKE
+1356 ELVVFEKIYQDGKE
-1370 VGSHE
+1370 IGSHE
-1375 DLNDGDQTVKVV
+1375 DLNDGDQTVTVI

-1427 YTVTG
+1427 YKITG

-1446 STGKEITG
+1446 STGKEITC

-1492 NGEEVGGHEDIDDEA
+1492 NGEEIGGHEDIDDEA
-1507 QAVSIIVPEIHT
+1507 QAVSIVVPEIHT

-1539 VDTVSYEKLVPGKT
+1539 VDTVSYENLVPGKE
-1553 YVVSGTL
+1553 YKVSGTL
-1560 MVKETGEALLDAEGN
+1560 MVKETGEALLDADGN
-1575 PVTASTEFVPE
+1575 PITASTTFTPE
-1586 APEGTVDVVF
+1586 KPEGSVDVVF
-1596 TFDSDLLAGKELVA
+1596 EFDADLLAGKKLVA

-1661 SITDEIQYKNLVPG
+1661 SITDEIQFKNLVPG
-1675 DEYMVA
+1675 DEYQVA
-1681 GILMDKS
+1681 GILMDKA

-1699 SAVSTEDLQK
+1699 SAISAEDLQK
-1709 FTDELMAACGL
+1709 FADDLKAACGL
-1720 DGGSDTV
+1720 DSGDVSAIEIDGK
-1727 TVDDQAFGEGFEVT
+1727 AFGDGHEVKLV
-1741 ATDNGYEYTDEL
+1741 AGKYEWSDDNGSGQYLEKTD
-1753 GVKHVLA
+1753 
-1760 KGDEG
+1760 DG
-1765 WKLTE
+1765 WKLVE
-1770 LEGTIETEVGTYT
+1770 FSDSADMSNSKEIGTYT
-1783 DDQVTV
+1783 DDQVKL
-1789 TKGEATLPL
+1789 TKDTPVLPL
-1798 NPDYEAIAKV
+1798 NPDYEAIAKA

-1819 SIQKTTFTPE
+1819 SIQKKTFTPE
-1829 EQTGSVSMDF
+1829 EQSGTVSMDF

-1863 IAHESDIDNEGQ
+1863 IAHESDIKNKGQ

-1945 VATFVPNHADGSV
+1945 VATFVPNKANGSV

-1993 NDEGQT
+1993 DDEGQT
-1999 VSVSPVVDNG
+1999 VSVSEPDDNTF
-2009 QDTPGDG
+2009 DTPDGDG

-2026 VYALIAALVALAGG
+2026 IYALIAALVALAGG
-2040 AGAYALRQ
+2040 AGAYAYRH
-2048 RKLAAAEGKEEDGSD
+2048 RKLAAVEGKTDGESDEE
-2063 KE
+2063 

>member
-9 LTKFVNSLFSVVL
+9 LTQFVNSLFAVVL

-41 AADYT
+41 PADYT

-75 ADPVYYTDAD
+75 ADPVYYTDEN

-167 GAPATP
+167 GAPSTP
-173 TYSGWQFLGWYTQ
+173 TYTGWQFLGWYTK
-186 DGKQYDFNSKV
+186 DGKQYDFNSTV
-197 TESLVV
+197 TESVVV

-215 PTTNPDND
+215 PTTNPDAD
-223 IDQNLSG
+223 VDQTLSG
-230 TCWVGATWSWHPAQF
+230 TCWIGATWSWHPAQF

-254 AGVTATG
+254 AGVSATG

-274 QATYSATLRS
+274 QATYSATLKS
-284 VNKETGEVVYDLYI
+284 VNVETGEVVYDLYI

-320 SAQITLIKNF
+320 SAQVTLIKNF
-330 GGWLEINKSSSNPAI
+330 GGWVEINKSSSNPAI
-345 SDNNDCYDL
+345 SDGNDCYDL
-354 EGAEYAV
+354 AGAEYAV
-361 FNQSNQAVAKLTTD
+361 YNSSNQAVAKLTTD
-375 ANGYAK
+375 ENGYAK

-422 ADEPQND
+422 VDEPQND
-429 PAEILLGKYD
+429 PAAILLGKYD

-476 ADAQASGNPT
+476 AEAQASGNPT

-494 QRGRIIFVNAEKT
+494 QRGRIIFANAEKT

-561 GMPQTYVRQITADS
+561 GMPQTYVRQITADG
-575 TTEEVSSFNSPEQPE
+575 TTEKVSSFNSPEQPE

-621 THESHVI
+621 TTESHVI

-658 DAEGVQGFVAKL
+658 DAEGIQGFVAKL
-670 LDAAKVLNPTC
+670 LDAAKVLDPTC
-681 GVWFGQYTENGE
+681 GVWFGQYTDGDE

-709 EYTLEELPCDVNAGY
+709 EYTLEELPCDANAGY
-724 QLIKKDFTISRDN
+724 QLIKKDFTVSRDN
-737 SFNADNTVN
+737 SFNVDNTVN

-779 VDKVSCDNLQKGTEY
+779 VDKVSCDNIQKGTEY

-830 DAYVEFTFDGS
+830 DAYVEFSFDGS
-841 NLTDSTELVVFETI
+841 NLTDSTELVVFEDL
-855 ATTENPDRILDNHE
+855 ATTDNPDRILADHKE
-869 DINDLG
+869 LSDQG

-891 GIDNDKQVVKDTEMV
+891 GIDNDKQVVKDTEMI

-911 AYYGLTPGKQYTL
+911 AYYGLTPGKQYML
-924 KGELMDKATGTV
+924 KGELMDKATGAV

-943 PVTAEKQFTPNA
+943 PVTAEKQFIPNA

-960 EIQFTFDGSNLK
+960 EIQFTFNGSNLK
-972 KDQNLVAFEHVLTKG
+972 KDQSLVAFEHVLTKG

-1022 NSDNVVRDTTA
+1022 
-1033 TVKDTV
+1033 
-1039 EYKNLVPGKEYTLIG
+1039 
-1054 KMMDKATG
+1054 
-1062 AALLKA
+1062 
-1068 DGTEA
+1068 
-1073 TGKATFTPETAN
+1073 
-1085 GNATVEITFDCAD
+1085 
-1098 LDGHSLVAFE
+1098 
-1108 KLYRGETTIASHE
+1108 
-1121 DIDDVDQTVKVDTP
+1121 
-1135 LVETTATS
+1135 
-1143 SQAGHEGDHNVVRD
+1143 
-1157 TTATVVDTVH
+1157 
-1167 YEGLVIGKT
+1167 
-1176 YTVTGKLMDKSTGKA
+1176 
-1191 FVTAAGNEVTAT
+1191 
-1203 KEFTPKAADGD
+1203 
-1214 VTLEFTLD
+1214 
-1222 TSDLEG
+1222 
-1228 KELVAFEK
+1228 
-1236 VSQDGKEIGVHEDI
+1236 
-1250 TDDSQTIKVVPP
+1250 
-1262 TIKTTATSNQ
+1262 
-1272 AGHEGDKNLVRDTEA
+1272 
-1287 TLTDTVKY
+1287 
-1295 EGLVTGKTYTFT
+1295 
-1307 GKVIDKVTG
+1307 
-1316 KTLLNADGSEVTVS
+1316 
-1330 KTITADDTY
+1330 
-1339 GTVELE
+1339 
-1345 FTVNCASLDGH
+1345 
-1356 DLVVFEKVYQDSKE
+1356 
-1370 VGSHE
+1370 
-1375 DLNDGDQTVKVV
+1375 
-1387 SPELATTAIDG
+1387 
-1398 IDGDKNVVKDPEAE
+1398 GDKNVVKDPEAE

-1427 YTVTG
+1427 YKITG

-1469 KFAFDASQLDENS
+1469 KFAFDASLLDENS

-1492 NGEEVGGHEDIDDEA
+1492 NGEEIGGHEDIDDEA
-1507 QAVSIIVPEIHT
+1507 QAVSIVVPEIHT

-1539 VDTVSYEKLVPGKT
+1539 VDSISYDNLVPGKE
-1553 YVVSGTL
+1553 YKVSGTL
-1560 MVKETGEALLDAEGN
+1560 MVKETGKALLDADGN
-1575 PVTASTEFVPE
+1575 PITASTTFTPE
-1586 APEGTVDVVF
+1586 KPNGSVDVVF
-1596 TFDSDLLAGKELVA
+1596 EFDADLLAGKKLVA
-1610 FEKLYRNQIEIT
+1610 FEKLLRNGIEIT
-1622 VHEDI
+1622 FHEDI

-1632 TTTVVPPQI
+1632 TVEVVPPEV
-1641 GTTATDTADGDKHMA
+1641 GTTATDTADGDKHMS

-1661 SITDEIQYKNLVPG
+1661 SITDEIAYKNLIPG
-1675 DEYMVA
+1675 DEYQVA
-1681 GILMDKS
+1681 GILMDKA

-1699 SAVSTEDLQK
+1699 PAIPAEDLQK
-1709 FTDELMAACGL
+1709 FTDDLKAACGL
-1720 DGGSDTV
+1720 GSGNVSAIEVDGK
-1727 TVDDQAFGEGFEVT
+1727 AFGEGHEVKLV
-1741 ATDNGYEYTDEL
+1741 AGKYEWSDDNGSGQYLEKTD
-1753 GVKHVLA
+1753 
-1760 KGDEG
+1760 DG
-1765 WKLTE
+1765 WKLVE
-1770 LEGTIETEVGTYT
+1770 FSDSADMSNSKEIGTYT
-1783 DDQVTV
+1783 DDQVKL
-1789 TKGEATLPL
+1789 TKDTPVLPL

-1819 SIQKTTFTPE
+1819 SIQKKTFTPE
-1829 EQTGSVSMDF
+1829 EQSGTVSMDF

-1863 IAHESDIDNEGQ
+1863 IANESDIQNEGQ

-1945 VATFVPNHADGSV
+1945 VATFVPNKANGSV

-1993 NDEGQT
+1993 DDKGQT
-1999 VSVSPVVDNG
+1999 VSVSEPDDNTF
-2009 QDTPGDG
+2009 DTPDGDG

-2026 VYALIAALVALAGG
+2026 IYALIAALVALAGG
-2040 AGAYALRQ
+2040 AGAYAYRH
-2048 RKLAAAEGKEEDGSD
+2048 RKLAAVEDKTDGESDEE
-2063 KE
+2063 

>member
-9 LTKFVNSLFSVVL
+9 LTQFVNSLFAVVL

-35 QQAYAA
+35 RQAYAA
-41 AADYT
+41 PADYT

-75 ADPVYYTDAD
+75 ADPVYYTDEN

-167 GAPATP
+167 GAPSTP
-173 TYSGWQFLGWYTQ
+173 TYTGWQFLGWYTQ
-186 DGKQYDFNSKV
+186 DGKQYDFNSTV
-197 TESLVV
+197 TESVVV

-215 PTTNPDND
+215 PTTNPDAD
-223 IDQNLSG
+223 VDQTLSG
-230 TCWVGATWSWHPAQF
+230 TCWIGATWSWHPAQF

-254 AGVTATG
+254 AGVSATG

-274 QATYSATLRS
+274 QATYSATLKS
-284 VNKETGEVVYDLYI
+284 MNVETGEVVYDLYI

-320 SAQITLIKNF
+320 SAQVTLIKNF
-330 GGWLEINKSSSNPAI
+330 GGWVEINKSSSNPAI
-345 SDNNDCYDL
+345 SDGNDCYDL
-354 EGAEYAV
+354 AGAEYAV
-361 FNQSNQAVAKLTTD
+361 YNSSNQAVAKLTTD
-375 ANGYAK
+375 ENGYAK

-422 ADEPQND
+422 VDEPQND
-429 PAEILLGKYD
+429 PAAILLGKYD

-476 ADAQASGNPT
+476 AEAQASGNPT

-494 QRGRIIFVNAEKT
+494 QRGRIIFANAEKT

-561 GMPQTYVRQITADS
+561 GMPQTYVRQITADG
-575 TTEEVSSFNSPEQPE
+575 TTEKVSSFNSPEQPE

-621 THESHVI
+621 TTESHVI

-658 DAEGVQGFVAKL
+658 DAEGIQGFVAKL
-670 LDAAKVLNPTC
+670 LDAAKVLDPTC
-681 GVWFGQYTENGE
+681 GVWFGQYTDGDE

-709 EYTLEELPCDVNAGY
+709 EYTLEELPCDANAGY
-724 QLIKKDFTISRDN
+724 QLIKKDFTVSRDN
-737 SFNADNTVN
+737 SFNVDNTVN

-779 VDKVSCDNLQKGTEY
+779 VDKVSCDNIQKGTEY

-830 DAYVEFTFDGS
+830 DAYVEFSFDGS
-841 NLTDSTELVVFETI
+841 NLTDSTELVVFEDL
-855 ATTENPDRILDNHE
+855 ATTDNPDRILADHKE
-869 DINDLG
+869 LSDQG

-891 GIDNDKQVVKDTEMV
+891 GIDNDKQVVKDTEMI

-911 AYYGLTPGKQYTL
+911 AYYGLTPGKQYML
-924 KGELMDKATGTV
+924 KGELMDKATGAV

-943 PVTAEKQFTPNA
+943 PVTAEKQFIPNA

-960 EIQFTFDGSNLK
+960 EIQFTFNGSNLK
-972 KDQNLVAFEHVLTKG
+972 KDQSLVAFEHVLTKG

-1022 NSDNVVRDTTA
+1022 GDKNVVRDTTA

-1062 AALLKA
+1062 NALLKA
-1068 DGTEA
+1068 DGSEV
-1073 TGKATFTPETAN
+1073 TGKATFTPESSN
-1085 GNATVEITFDCAD
+1085 GTATVEITFDCAD

-1121 DIDDVDQTVKVDTP
+1121 DIDD
-1135 LVETTATS
+1135 
-1143 SQAGHEGDHNVVRD
+1143 
-1157 TTATVVDTVH
+1157 
-1167 YEGLVIGKT
+1167 
-1176 YTVTGKLMDKSTGKA
+1176 
-1191 FVTAAGNEVTAT
+1191 
-1203 KEFTPKAADGD
+1203 
-1214 VTLEFTLD
+1214 
-1222 TSDLEG
+1222 
-1228 KELVAFEK
+1228 
-1236 VSQDGKEIGVHEDI
+1236 
-1250 TDDSQTIKVVPP
+1250 
-1262 TIKTTATSNQ
+1262 
-1272 AGHEGDKNLVRDTEA
+1272 
-1287 TLTDTVKY
+1287 
-1295 EGLVTGKTYTFT
+1295 
-1307 GKVIDKVTG
+1307 
-1316 KTLLNADGSEVTVS
+1316 
-1330 KTITADDTY
+1330 
-1339 GTVELE
+1339 
-1345 FTVNCASLDGH
+1345 
-1356 DLVVFEKVYQDSKE
+1356 
-1370 VGSHE
+1370 
-1375 DLNDGDQTVKVV
+1375 GDQTVTVI

-1427 YTVTG
+1427 YKITG

-1469 KFAFDASQLDENS
+1469 KFAFDASLLDENS

-1492 NGEEVGGHEDIDDEA
+1492 NGEEIGGHEDIDDEA
-1507 QAVSIIVPEIHT
+1507 QAVSIVVPEIHT

-1539 VDTVSYEKLVPGKT
+1539 VDSISYDNLVPGKE
-1553 YVVSGTL
+1553 YKVSGTL
-1560 MVKETGEALLDAEGN
+1560 MVKETGKALLDADGN
-1575 PVTASTEFVPE
+1575 PITASTTFTPE
-1586 APEGTVDVVF
+1586 KPNGSVDVVF
-1596 TFDSDLLAGKELVA
+1596 EFDADLLAGKKLVA
-1610 FEKLYRNQIEIT
+1610 FEKLLRNGIEIT
-1622 VHEDI
+1622 FHEDI

-1632 TTTVVPPQI
+1632 TVEVVPPEV
-1641 GTTATDTADGDKHMA
+1641 GTTATDTADDDKHMS

-1661 SITDEIQYKNLVPG
+1661 SITDEIAYKNLIPG
-1675 DEYMVA
+1675 DEYQVA
-1681 GILMDKS
+1681 GILMDKA

-1699 SAVSTEDLQK
+1699 PAIPAEDLQK
-1709 FTDELMAACGL
+1709 FTDDLKAACGL
-1720 DGGSDTV
+1720 GSGNVSAIEVDGK
-1727 TVDDQAFGEGFEVT
+1727 AFGEGHEVKLV
-1741 ATDNGYEYTDEL
+1741 AGKYEWSDDNGSGQYLEKTD
-1753 GVKHVLA
+1753 
-1760 KGDEG
+1760 DG
-1765 WKLTE
+1765 WKLVE
-1770 LEGTIETEVGTYT
+1770 FSDSADMSNSKEIGTYT
-1783 DDQVTV
+1783 DDQVKL
-1789 TKGEATLPL
+1789 TKDTPVLPL

-1819 SIQKTTFTPE
+1819 SIQKKTFTPE
-1829 EQTGSVSMDF
+1829 EQSGTVSMDF

-1863 IAHESDIDNEGQ
+1863 IANESDIQNEGQ

-1945 VATFVPNHADGSV
+1945 VATFVPNKANGSV

-1993 NDEGQT
+1993 DDKGQT
-1999 VSVSPVVDNG
+1999 VSVSEPDDNTF
-2009 QDTPGDG
+2009 DTPDGDG

-2026 VYALIAALVALAGG
+2026 IYALIAALVALAGG
-2040 AGAYALRQ
+2040 AGAYAYRH
-2048 RKLAAAEGKEEDGSD
+2048 RKLAAVEGKTDGESDEE
-2063 KE
+2063 

>member
-9 LTKFVNSLFSVVL
+9 LTQFVNSLFAVVL

-41 AADYT
+41 PADYT

-75 ADPVYYTDAD
+75 ADPVYYTDAN
-85 GNTPLADLA
+85 GNTPLVDLA

-104 KWTDA
+104 KWIDA

-120 PINKSYEVEGSW
+120 PINKSYEVEGTW

-173 TYSGWQFLGWYTQ
+173 TYTGWQFLGWYTK
-186 DGKQYDFNSKV
+186 DGKQYDFNSTV
-197 TESLVV
+197 TESVVV

-215 PTTNPDND
+215 PTTNPDAD
-223 IDQNLSG
+223 VDQTLSG
-230 TCWVGATWSWHPAQF
+230 TCWIGATWSWHPAQF

-254 AGVTATG
+254 AGVSATG

-274 QATYSATLRS
+274 QATYSATLKS
-284 VNKETGEVVYDLYI
+284 VNVETGEVVYDLYI

-320 SAQITLIKNF
+320 SAQVTLIKNF
-330 GGWLEINKSSSNPAI
+330 GGWIEVNKSSSNPAI

-375 ANGYAK
+375 KNGYAK

-401 ALDEEGHQVRITSG
+401 ALDEEGHQVRVTSG

-422 ADEPQND
+422 VDKPQSD
-429 PAEILLGKYD
+429 PVGTLLGKYD
-439 GETTYNPDENGNLPI
+439 GEKTYNGEKNLPL
-454 GGAKL
+454 GSASL

-464 SIEYYDGYYNTE
+464 SVEYYDGYYDSV
-476 ADAQASGNPT
+476 ADAEASGNPT
-486 RKWVMQTN
+486 RKWVLQTDED
-494 QRGRIIFVNAEKT
+494 GYVNLRYADQSFEVH
-507 FDVTDSNGNVIATL
+507 DANGNVTATL

-527 DDFYKPD
+527 DDFYRAAN
-534 GIPTLPLGTVVIKE
+534 GAISLPLGTAVIKE
-548 IKAPN
+548 IKAPK
-553 GYNLPEPF
+553 GYNLPKPF
-561 GMPQTYVRQITADS
+561 GMDQSFVRQITVDGNIDVVHSYNA
-575 TTEEVSSFNSPEQPE
+575 PEQAE
-590 PVLRSDVEFTKAA
+590 PVFRSDLEFTKAA

-621 THESHVI
+621 TGESHVI

-658 DAEGVQGFVAKL
+658 DTEGIQGFVAKL
-670 LDAAKVLNPTC
+670 LDAAKVLDPTC
-681 GVWFGQYTENGE
+681 GVWFGQYTDGDE

-709 EYTLEELPCDVNAGY
+709 EYTLEELPCDANAGY
-724 QLIKKDFTISRDN
+724 QLIKKDFTVSRDN
-737 SFNADNTVN
+737 TFNADNTVN

-779 VDKVSCDNLQKGTEY
+779 VDKVSCDNIQKGTEY

-830 DAYVEFTFDGS
+830 DAFVEFTFDGS

-855 ATTENPDRILDNHE
+855 ATTESPDRILDNHE

-924 KGELMDKATGTV
+924 KGELMDKATGAV

-943 PVTAEKQFTPNA
+943 PVTAEKQFIPNA

-960 EIQFTFDGSNLK
+960 EIQFTFNGSNLK
-972 KDQNLVAFEHVLTKG
+972 KDQSLVAFEHVLTKG

-1022 NSDNVVRDTTA
+1022 GDKNVVRDTTA

-1039 EYKNLVPGKEYTLIG
+1039 EYKNFVPGKEYTLIG

-1062 AALLKA
+1062 NALLKA
-1068 DGTEA
+1068 DGSEV
-1073 TGKATFTPETAN
+1073 TGKATFTPESSN
-1085 GNATVEITFDCAD
+1085 GTATVEITFDCAD

-1143 SQAGHEGDHNVVRD
+1143 SHAGHD
-1157 TTATVVDTVH
+1157 
-1167 YEGLVIGKT
+1167 
-1176 YTVTGKLMDKSTGKA
+1176 
-1191 FVTAAGNEVTAT
+1191 
-1203 KEFTPKAADGD
+1203 
-1214 VTLEFTLD
+1214 
-1222 TSDLEG
+1222 
-1228 KELVAFEK
+1228 
-1236 VSQDGKEIGVHEDI
+1236 
-1250 TDDSQTIKVVPP
+1250 
-1262 TIKTTATSNQ
+1262 
-1272 AGHEGDKNLVRDTEA
+1272 GDKNIVRDTEA
-1287 TLTDTVKY
+1287 TLTDTVEYK
-1295 EGLVTGKTYTFT
+1295 GLVTGKEYTFIGT
-1307 GKVIDKVTG
+1307 VIDKVTG
-1316 KTLLNADGSEVTVS
+1316 KALLNADGSEVTAS
-1330 KTITADDTY
+1330 KTIKAADTY

-1345 FTVNCASLDGH
+1345 FTLNCASLDGH
-1356 DLVVFEKVYQDSKE
+1356 ELVVFEKIYQDGKE
-1370 VGSHE
+1370 IGSHE
-1375 DLNDGDQTVKVV
+1375 DLNDGDQTVTVI

-1427 YTVTG
+1427 YKITG

-1492 NGEEVGGHEDIDDEA
+1492 NGEEIGGHEDIDDEA
-1507 QAVSIIVPEIHT
+1507 QAVSIVVPEIHT

-1529 EVIADHKATV
+1529 EVIADHKASV
-1539 VDTVSYEKLVPGKT
+1539 VDTVSYDNLVPGKE
-1553 YVVSGTL
+1553 YKVSGTL
-1560 MVKETGEALLDAEGN
+1560 MVKETGEALLDVDGN
-1575 PVTASTEFVPE
+1575 PVTASATFTPE
-1586 APEGTVDVVF
+1586 KPKGSVDVVF
-1596 TFDSDLLAGKELVA
+1596 EFDADLLAGKKLVA

-1675 DEYMVA
+1675 DEYQVA
-1681 GILMDKS
+1681 GILMDKA

-1699 SAVSTEDLQK
+1699 SAISAEDLQK
-1709 FTDELMAACGL
+1709 FADDLKAACEL
-1720 DGGSDTV
+1720 DSGDVSAIEIDGK
-1727 TVDDQAFGEGFEVT
+1727 AFGDGHEVKLV
-1741 ATDNGYEYTDEL
+1741 AGKYEWSDDNGSGQYLEKTD
-1753 GVKHVLA
+1753 
-1760 KGDEG
+1760 DG
-1765 WKLTE
+1765 WKLVE
-1770 LEGTIETEVGTYT
+1770 FSDSADMSNSKEIGTYT
-1783 DDQVTV
+1783 DDQVKL
-1789 TKGEATLPL
+1789 TKDTPVLPL

-1819 SIQKTTFTPE
+1819 SIQKKTFTPE
-1829 EQTGSVSMDF
+1829 EQSGTVSMDF

-1863 IAHESDIDNEGQ
+1863 IANESDIQNEGQ

-1924 GVLMDKS
+1924 GVLMDKA

-1945 VATFVPNHADGSV
+1945 VATFVPNKANGSV

-1978 VAYKDGIQIADHQDI
+1978 IAYKDGIQIADHQDI
-1993 NDEGQT
+1993 DDEAQT
-1999 VSVSPVVDNG
+1999 VTVSEPDDNTF
-2009 QDTPGDG
+2009 DTPGGDG

-2026 VYALIAALVALAGG
+2026 IYALIAALIALAGG
-2040 AGAYALRQ
+2040 AGAYAYRH
-2048 RKLAAAEGKEEDGSD
+2048 RKLAAAEGKTDGESDEE
-2063 KE
+2063 

>member
-9 LTKFVNSLFSVVL
+9 LTQFVNSLFAVVL

-41 AADYT
+41 PADYT

-75 ADPVYYTDAD
+75 ADPVYYTDAN

-104 KWTDA
+104 KWIDA

-120 PINKSYEVEGSW
+120 PINKSYEVEGTW

-173 TYSGWQFLGWYTQ
+173 TYTGWQFLGWYTK
-186 DGKQYDFNSKV
+186 DGKQYDFNSTV
-197 TESLVV
+197 TESMVV

-215 PTTNPDND
+215 PTTNPDAD
-223 IDQNLSG
+223 VDQTLSG
-230 TCWVGATWSWHPAQF
+230 TCWIGATWSWHPAQF

-254 AGVTATG
+254 AGVSATG

-274 QATYSATLRS
+274 QATYSATLKS
-284 VNKETGEVVYDLYI
+284 VNVETGEVVYDLYI

-320 SAQITLIKNF
+320 SAQVTLIKNF
-330 GGWLEINKSSSNPAI
+330 GGWVEINKSSSNPAI
-345 SDNNDCYDL
+345 SDGNDCYDL
-354 EGAEYAV
+354 AGAEYAV
-361 FNQSNQAVAKLTTD
+361 YNSSNQAVAKLTTD
-375 ANGYAK
+375 ENGYAK

-422 ADEPQND
+422 VDKPQSD
-429 PAEILLGKYD
+429 PVGALLGKYD
-439 GETTYNPDENGNLPI
+439 GEKTYTGEGNLPL
-454 GGAKL
+454 GSAKL

-476 ADAQASGNPT
+476 AEAQASGNPT
-486 RKWVMQTN
+486 RKWILQTDED
-494 QRGRIIFVNAEKT
+494 GYVNLRYADQS
-507 FDVTDSNGNVIATL
+507 FDVHDADGNVIATL

-527 DDFYKPD
+527 DDFYRAAN
-534 GIPTLPLGTVVIKE
+534 GAISLPLGTAIIKE
-548 IKAPN
+548 IKAPQ
-553 GYNLPEPF
+553 GYNLPQPF
-561 GMPQTYVRQITADS
+561 GMDQVFVRQITSDGNLDVVHSYNAP
-575 TTEEVSSFNSPEQPE
+575 EVAE
-590 PVLRSDVEFTKAA
+590 PIMRSDVEFTKAA

-621 THESHVI
+621 TTESHVI

-658 DAEGVQGFVAKL
+658 DAEGIQGFVAKL
-670 LDAAKVLNPTC
+670 LDAAKVLDPTC
-681 GVWFGQYTENGE
+681 GVWFGQYTDGDE

-709 EYTLEELPCDVNAGY
+709 EYTLEELPCDANAGY
-724 QLIKKDFTISRDN
+724 QLIKKDFTVSRDN
-737 SFNADNTVN
+737 TFNADNTVN
-746 LGTLTDQDVSIST
+746 LGTLTDQDVSITT

-779 VDKVSCDNLQKGTEY
+779 IDKISCDNLQKGTEY

-830 DAYVEFTFDGS
+830 DAYVEFSFDGS
-841 NLTDSTELVVFETI
+841 NLTDSTELVVFEDL
-855 ATTENPDRILDNHE
+855 ATTDNPDRILADHKE
-869 DINDLG
+869 LSDQG

-891 GIDNDKQVVKDTEMV
+891 GIDNDKQVVKDTEMI

-911 AYYGLTPGKQYTL
+911 AYYGLTPGKQYML
-924 KGELMDKATGTV
+924 KGELMDKATGAV

-972 KDQNLVAFEHVLTKG
+972 KDQNLVAFEHVLTKD
-987 KEIATHAEITDI
+987 KEIATHAEINDI
-999 PQTVTVIEPSIKTT
+999 PQTVTVIKPSIKTT

-1062 AALLKA
+1062 TTLLKA

-1085 GNATVEITFDCAD
+1085 GTATVEITFDCAD
-1098 LDGHSLVAFE
+1098 LDDHSLVAFE

-1143 SQAGHEGDHNVVRD
+1143 SQAGHD
-1157 TTATVVDTVH
+1157 
-1167 YEGLVIGKT
+1167 
-1176 YTVTGKLMDKSTGKA
+1176 
-1191 FVTAAGNEVTAT
+1191 
-1203 KEFTPKAADGD
+1203 
-1214 VTLEFTLD
+1214 
-1222 TSDLEG
+1222 
-1228 KELVAFEK
+1228 
-1236 VSQDGKEIGVHEDI
+1236 
-1250 TDDSQTIKVVPP
+1250 
-1262 TIKTTATSNQ
+1262 
-1272 AGHEGDKNLVRDTEA
+1272 GDKNIVRDTEA
-1287 TLTDTVKY
+1287 TLTDTVEYK
-1295 EGLVTGKTYTFT
+1295 GLVTGKEYTFT
-1307 GKVIDKVTG
+1307 GTVIDKVTG
-1316 KTLLNADGSEVTVS
+1316 KALLNADGSEVTAS
-1330 KTITADDTY
+1330 KTIKAADTY

-1345 FTVNCASLDGH
+1345 FTLNCASLDGH
-1356 DLVVFEKVYQDSKE
+1356 ELVVFEKIYQDGKE
-1370 VGSHE
+1370 IGSHE
-1375 DLNDGDQTVKVV
+1375 DLNDGDQTVTVI

-1427 YTVTG
+1427 YKITG

-1492 NGEEVGGHEDIDDEA
+1492 NGEEIGGHEDIDDEA
-1507 QAVSIIVPEIHT
+1507 QAVSIVVPEIHT

-1539 VDTVSYEKLVPGKT
+1539 VDTVSYENLVPGKE
-1553 YVVSGTL
+1553 YKVSGTL
-1560 MVKETGEALLDAEGN
+1560 MVKETGEALLDADGN
-1575 PVTASTEFVPE
+1575 PITASTTFTPE
-1586 APEGTVDVVF
+1586 KPEGSVDVVF
-1596 TFDSDLLAGKELVA
+1596 EFDADLLAGKKLVA

-1661 SITDEIQYKNLVPG
+1661 SITDEIQFKNLVPG
-1675 DEYMVA
+1675 DEYQVA
-1681 GILMDKS
+1681 GILMDKA

-1699 SAVSTEDLQK
+1699 SAISAEDLQK
-1709 FTDELMAACGL
+1709 FADDLKAACGL
-1720 DGGSDTV
+1720 DSGDVSAIEIDGK
-1727 TVDDQAFGEGFEVT
+1727 AFGDGHEVKLV
-1741 ATDNGYEYTDEL
+1741 AGKYEWSDDNGSGQYLEKTD
-1753 GVKHVLA
+1753 
-1760 KGDEG
+1760 DG
-1765 WKLTE
+1765 WKLVE
-1770 LEGTIETEVGTYT
+1770 FSDSADMSNSKEIGTYT
-1783 DDQVTV
+1783 DDQVKL
-1789 TKGEATLPL
+1789 TKDTPVLPL
-1798 NPDYEAIAKV
+1798 NPDYEAIAKA

-1819 SIQKTTFTPE
+1819 SIQKKTFTPE
-1829 EQTGSVSMDF
+1829 EQSGTVSMDF

-1863 IAHESDIDNEGQ
+1863 IAHESDIKNKGQ

-1945 VATFVPNHADGSV
+1945 VATFVPNKANGSV

-1993 NDEGQT
+1993 DDEGQT
-1999 VSVSPVVDNG
+1999 VSVSEPDDNTFV
-2009 QDTPGDG
+2009 TPDGDG

-2026 VYALIAALVALAGG
+2026 IYALIAALVALAGG
-2040 AGAYALRQ
+2040 AGAYAYRH
-2048 RKLAAAEGKEEDGSD
+2048 RKLAAVEGKTDGESDEE
-2063 KE
+2063 

>member
-9 LTKFVNSLFSVVL
+9 LTQFVNSLFAVVL

-41 AADYT
+41 PADYT

-75 ADPVYYTDAD
+75 ADPVCYTDAN

-104 KWTDA
+104 KWIDA

-120 PINKSYEVEGSW
+120 PINKSYEVEGTW

-173 TYSGWQFLGWYTQ
+173 TYTGWQFLGWYTK
-186 DGKQYDFNSKV
+186 DGKQYDFNSTV
-197 TESLVV
+197 TESVVV

-215 PTTNPDND
+215 PTTNPDAD
-223 IDQNLSG
+223 VDQTLSG
-230 TCWVGATWSWHPAQF
+230 TCWIGATWSWHPAQF

-254 AGVTATG
+254 AGVSATG

-274 QATYSATLRS
+274 QATYSATLKS
-284 VNKETGEVVYDLYI
+284 VNVETGEVVYDLYI

-320 SAQITLIKNF
+320 SAQVTLIKNF
-330 GGWLEINKSSSNPAI
+330 GGWVEINKSSSNPAI
-345 SDNNDCYDL
+345 SDGNDCYDL
-354 EGAEYAV
+354 AGAEYAV
-361 FNQSNQAVAKLTTD
+361 YNSSNQAVAKLTTD
-375 ANGYAK
+375 ENGYAK

-422 ADEPQND
+422 VDKPQSD
-429 PAEILLGKYD
+429 PVGALLGKYD
-439 GETTYNPDENGNLPI
+439 GEKTYTGEGNLPL
-454 GGAKL
+454 GSAKL

-476 ADAQASGNPT
+476 AEAQASGNPT
-486 RKWVMQTN
+486 RKWILQTDED
-494 QRGRIIFVNAEKT
+494 GYVNLRYADQS
-507 FDVTDSNGNVIATL
+507 FDVHDADGNVIATL

-527 DDFYKPD
+527 DDFYRAAN
-534 GIPTLPLGTVVIKE
+534 GAISLPLGTAIIKE
-548 IKAPN
+548 IKAPQ
-553 GYNLPEPF
+553 GYNLPQPF
-561 GMPQTYVRQITADS
+561 GMDQVFVRQITSDGNLDFVHSYNAP
-575 TTEEVSSFNSPEQPE
+575 EVAE
-590 PVLRSDVEFTKAA
+590 PIMRSDVEFTKAT

-621 THESHVI
+621 TTESHVI

-639 ASWNKHTQDTNGND
+639 ASWNKHTENTNGND
-653 WIMSE
+653 WVMTE
-658 DAEGVQGFVAKL
+658 NTDGVQGFIAKL
-670 LDAAKVLNPTC
+670 LDTGKALDSTS
-681 GVWFGQYTENGE
+681 GVWFGQYQDGDE

-709 EYTLEELPCDVNAGY
+709 EYTLEELPCAANDGY
-724 QLIKKDFTISRDN
+724 QLIRKDFTVSRDN
-737 SFNADNTVN
+737 TFNADNTVN
-746 LGTLTDQDVSIST
+746 LGTLTDQDISIST
-759 QAYDKA
+759 QASDKA
-765 DGDQEVVAEPDVTV
+765 DGDQEVVAEPDVTI
-779 VDKVSCDNLQKGTEY
+779 VDKVSCDNLSKGTEY
-794 IINGTLMDKATGKPY
+794 IINGTLIDKTTGKAY
-809 VDAAGNEVHG
+809 VDASGNEIHG
-819 SVTFTAKSQEQ
+819 STTFTAKSQEQ
-830 DAYVEFTFDGS
+830 DVFVEFNFDGS
-841 NLTDSTELVVFETI
+841 NLTDSTELVVFEDL
-855 ATTENPDRILDNHE
+855 ATTDNPDRILADHKE
-869 DINDLG
+869 LSDQG

-891 GIDNDKQVVKDTEMV
+891 GIDNDKQVVKDTEMI

-911 AYYGLTPGKQYTL
+911 AYYGLTPGKQYML
-924 KGELMDKATGTV
+924 KGELMDKATGAV

-972 KDQNLVAFEHVLTKG
+972 KDQNLVAFEHVLTKD
-987 KEIATHAEITDI
+987 KEIATHAEINDI
-999 PQTVTVIEPSIKTT
+999 PQTVTVIKPSIKTT

-1062 AALLKA
+1062 TTLLKA

-1085 GNATVEITFDCAD
+1085 GTATVEITFDCAD
-1098 LDGHSLVAFE
+1098 LDDHSLVAFE

-1143 SQAGHEGDHNVVRD
+1143 SQAGHD
-1157 TTATVVDTVH
+1157 
-1167 YEGLVIGKT
+1167 
-1176 YTVTGKLMDKSTGKA
+1176 
-1191 FVTAAGNEVTAT
+1191 
-1203 KEFTPKAADGD
+1203 
-1214 VTLEFTLD
+1214 
-1222 TSDLEG
+1222 
-1228 KELVAFEK
+1228 
-1236 VSQDGKEIGVHEDI
+1236 
-1250 TDDSQTIKVVPP
+1250 
-1262 TIKTTATSNQ
+1262 
-1272 AGHEGDKNLVRDTEA
+1272 GDKNIVRDTEA
-1287 TLTDTVKY
+1287 TLTDTVEYK
-1295 EGLVTGKTYTFT
+1295 GLVTGKEYTFT
-1307 GKVIDKVTG
+1307 GTVIDKVTG
-1316 KTLLNADGSEVTVS
+1316 KALLNADGSEVTAS
-1330 KTITADDTY
+1330 KTIKAADTY

-1345 FTVNCASLDGH
+1345 FTLNCASLDGH
-1356 DLVVFEKVYQDSKE
+1356 ELVVFEKIYQDGKE
-1370 VGSHE
+1370 IGSHE
-1375 DLNDGDQTVKVV
+1375 DLNDGDQTVTVI

-1427 YTVTG
+1427 YKITG

-1492 NGEEVGGHEDIDDEA
+1492 NGEEIGGHEDIDDEA
-1507 QAVSIIVPEIHT
+1507 QAVSIVVPEIHT

-1539 VDTVSYEKLVPGKT
+1539 VDTVSYENLVPGKE
-1553 YVVSGTL
+1553 YKVSGTL
-1560 MVKETGEALLDAEGN
+1560 MVKETGEALLDADGN
-1575 PVTASTEFVPE
+1575 PITASTTFTPE
-1586 APEGTVDVVF
+1586 KPEGSVDVVF
-1596 TFDSDLLAGKELVA
+1596 EFDADLLAGKKLVA

-1661 SITDEIQYKNLVPG
+1661 SITDEIQFKNLVPG
-1675 DEYMVA
+1675 DEYQVA
-1681 GILMDKS
+1681 GILMDKA

-1699 SAVSTEDLQK
+1699 SAISAEDLQK
-1709 FTDELMAACGL
+1709 FADDLKAACGL
-1720 DGGSDTV
+1720 DSGDVSAIEIDGK
-1727 TVDDQAFGEGFEVT
+1727 AFGDGHEVKLV
-1741 ATDNGYEYTDEL
+1741 AGKYEWSDDNGSGQYLEKTD
-1753 GVKHVLA
+1753 
-1760 KGDEG
+1760 DG
-1765 WKLTE
+1765 WKLVE
-1770 LEGTIETEVGTYT
+1770 FSDSADMSNSKEIGTYT
-1783 DDQVTV
+1783 DDQVKL
-1789 TKGEATLPL
+1789 TKDTPVLPL
-1798 NPDYEAIAKV
+1798 NPDYEAIAKA

-1819 SIQKTTFTPE
+1819 SIQKKTFTPE
-1829 EQTGSVSMDF
+1829 EQSGTVSMDF

-1863 IAHESDIDNEGQ
+1863 IAHESDIKNKGQ

-1945 VATFVPNHADGSV
+1945 VATFVPNKANGSV

-1965 ASELGGKDLVAFE
+1965 ASELGSKDLVAFE

-1993 NDEGQT
+1993 DDEGQT
-1999 VSVSPVVDNG
+1999 VSVSEPDDNTF
-2009 QDTPGDG
+2009 DTSDGDG

-2026 VYALIAALVALAGG
+2026 IYALIAALVALAGG
-2040 AGAYALRQ
+2040 AGAYAYRH
-2048 RKLAAAEGKEEDGSD
+2048 RKLAAVEGKTDGESDEE
-2063 KE
+2063 

>member
-9 LTKFVNSLFSVVL
+9 LTQFVNSLFAVVL

-41 AADYT
+41 PADYT

-75 ADPVYYTDAD
+75 ADPVCYTDEN

-132 VQTQCTVTVNAN
+132 VRTQCTVTVNAN
-144 DGGKTAKQEVTV
+144 DGGKTATQEVTV

-167 GAPATP
+167 GAPSTP
-173 TYSGWQFLGWYTQ
+173 TYTGWQFLGWYTQ
-186 DGKQYDFNSKV
+186 DGKQYDFNSTV
-197 TESLVV
+197 TESVVV

-215 PTTNPDND
+215 PTTNPDAD
-223 IDQNLSG
+223 VDQTLSG
-230 TCWVGATWSWHPAQF
+230 TCWIGATWSWHPAQF

-254 AGVTATG
+254 AGVSATG

-274 QATYSATLRS
+274 QATYSATLKS
-284 VNKETGEVVYDLYI
+284 VNVETGEVVYDLYI

-320 SAQITLIKNF
+320 SAQVTLIKNF
-330 GGWLEINKSSSNPAI
+330 GGWVEINKSSSNPAI
-345 SDNNDCYDL
+345 SDGNDCYDL
-354 EGAEYAV
+354 AGAEYAV
-361 FNQSNQAVAKLTTD
+361 YNSSNQAVAKLTTD
-375 ANGYAK
+375 ENGYAK

-422 ADEPQND
+422 VDEPQND
-429 PAEILLGKYD
+429 PAAILLGKYD

-476 ADAQASGNPT
+476 AEAQASGNPT

-494 QRGRIIFVNAEKT
+494 QRGRIIFANAEKT

-561 GMPQTYVRQITADS
+561 GMPQTYVRQITADG
-575 TTEEVSSFNSPEQPE
+575 TTEKVSSFNSPEQPE

-621 THESHVI
+621 TTESHVI

-658 DAEGVQGFVAKL
+658 DAEGIQGFVAKL
-670 LDAAKVLNPTC
+670 LDAAKVLDPTC
-681 GVWFGQYTENGE
+681 GVWFGQYTDGDE

-709 EYTLEELPCDVNAGY
+709 EYTLEELPCDANAGY
-724 QLIKKDFTISRDN
+724 QLIKKDFTVSRDN
-737 SFNADNTVN
+737 SFNVDNTVN

-779 VDKVSCDNLQKGTEY
+779 VDKVSCDNIQKGTEY

-830 DAYVEFTFDGS
+830 DAYVEFSFDGS
-841 NLTDSTELVVFETI
+841 NLTDSTELVVFEDL
-855 ATTENPDRILDNHE
+855 TTTDNPDRILADHKE
-869 DINDLG
+869 LSDQG

-891 GIDNDKQVVKDTEMV
+891 GIDNDKQVVKDTEMI

-911 AYYGLTPGKQYTL
+911 AYYGLTPGKQYML
-924 KGELMDKATGTV
+924 KGELMDKATGAV

-943 PVTAEKQFTPNA
+943 PVTAEKQFIPNA

-960 EIQFTFDGSNLK
+960 EIQFTFNGSNLK
-972 KDQNLVAFEHVLTKG
+972 KDQSLVAFEHVLTKG

-1022 NSDNVVRDTTA
+1022 GDKNVVRDTTA

-1062 AALLKA
+1062 NALLKA
-1068 DGTEA
+1068 DGSEV
-1073 TGKATFTPETAN
+1073 TGKATFTPESSN
-1085 GNATVEITFDCAD
+1085 GTATVEITFDCAD

-1143 SQAGHEGDHNVVRD
+1143 SQAGHD
-1157 TTATVVDTVH
+1157 
-1167 YEGLVIGKT
+1167 
-1176 YTVTGKLMDKSTGKA
+1176 
-1191 FVTAAGNEVTAT
+1191 
-1203 KEFTPKAADGD
+1203 
-1214 VTLEFTLD
+1214 
-1222 TSDLEG
+1222 
-1228 KELVAFEK
+1228 
-1236 VSQDGKEIGVHEDI
+1236 
-1250 TDDSQTIKVVPP
+1250 
-1262 TIKTTATSNQ
+1262 
-1272 AGHEGDKNLVRDTEA
+1272 GDKNIVRDTEA
-1287 TLTDTVKY
+1287 TLTDTVEYK
-1295 EGLVTGKTYTFT
+1295 GLVTGKEYTFT
-1307 GKVIDKVTG
+1307 GTVIDKVTG
-1316 KTLLNADGSEVTVS
+1316 KALLNADGSEVTAS
-1330 KTITADDTY
+1330 KTIKAADTY

-1345 FTVNCASLDGH
+1345 FTLNCASLDGH
-1356 DLVVFEKVYQDSKE
+1356 ELVVFEKIYQDGKE
-1370 VGSHE
+1370 IGSHE
-1375 DLNDGDQTVKVV
+1375 DLNDGDQTVTVI

-1427 YTVTG
+1427 YKITG

-1469 KFAFDASQLDENS
+1469 KFAFDASLLDENS

-1492 NGEEVGGHEDIDDEA
+1492 NGEEIGGHEDIDDEA
-1507 QAVSIIVPEIHT
+1507 QAVSIVVPEIHT

-1539 VDTVSYEKLVPGKT
+1539 VDSISYDNLVPGKE
-1553 YVVSGTL
+1553 YKVSGTL
-1560 MVKETGEALLDAEGN
+1560 MVKETGKALLDADGN
-1575 PVTASTEFVPE
+1575 PITASTTFTPE
-1586 APEGTVDVVF
+1586 KPNGSVDVVF
-1596 TFDSDLLAGKELVA
+1596 EFDADLLAGKKLVA
-1610 FEKLYRNQIEIT
+1610 FEKLLRNGIEIT
-1622 VHEDI
+1622 FHEDI

-1632 TTTVVPPQI
+1632 TVEVVPPEV
-1641 GTTATDTADGDKHMA
+1641 GTTATDTADGDKHMS

-1661 SITDEIQYKNLVPG
+1661 SITDEIAYKNLIPG
-1675 DEYMVA
+1675 DEYQVA
-1681 GILMDKS
+1681 GILMDKA

-1699 SAVSTEDLQK
+1699 PAIPAEDLQK
-1709 FTDELMAACGL
+1709 FTDDLKAACGL
-1720 DGGSDTV
+1720 GSGNVSAIEVDGK
-1727 TVDDQAFGEGFEVT
+1727 AFGEGHEVKLV
-1741 ATDNGYEYTDEL
+1741 AGKYEWSDDNGSGQYLEKTD
-1753 GVKHVLA
+1753 
-1760 KGDEG
+1760 DG
-1765 WKLTE
+1765 WKLVE
-1770 LEGTIETEVGTYT
+1770 FSDSADMSNSKEIGTYT
-1783 DDQVTV
+1783 DDQVKL
-1789 TKGEATLPL
+1789 TKDTPVLPL

-1819 SIQKTTFTPE
+1819 SIQKKTFTPE
-1829 EQTGSVSMDF
+1829 EQSGTVSMDF

-1863 IAHESDIDNEGQ
+1863 IANESDIQNEGQ

-1945 VATFVPNHADGSV
+1945 VATFVPNKANGSV

-1993 NDEGQT
+1993 DDKGQT
-1999 VSVSPVVDNG
+1999 VSVSEPDDNTF
-2009 QDTPGDG
+2009 DTPDGDG

-2026 VYALIAALVALAGG
+2026 IYALIAALVALAGG
-2040 AGAYALRQ
+2040 AGAYAYRH
-2048 RKLAAAEGKEEDGSD
+2048 RKLAAVEGKTDGESDEE
-2063 KE
+2063 

>member
-1 MKAEAKKR
+1 MKAETKKR
-9 LTKFVNSLFSVVL
+9 LTQFVNSLFAVVL

-41 AADYT
+41 PADYT

-75 ADPVYYTDAD
+75 ADPVFYTDAN

-104 KWTDA
+104 KWIDA

-120 PINKSYEVEGSW
+120 PINKSYEVEGTW

-173 TYSGWQFLGWYTQ
+173 TYTGWQFLGWYTK
-186 DGKQYDFNSKV
+186 DGKQYDFNSTV
-197 TESLVV
+197 TESVVV

-215 PTTNPDND
+215 PTTNPDAD
-223 IDQNLSG
+223 VDQTLSG
-230 TCWVGATWSWHPAQF
+230 TCWIGATWSWHPAQF

-254 AGVTATG
+254 AGVSATG

-274 QATYSATLRS
+274 QATYSATLKS
-284 VNKETGEVVYDLYI
+284 VNVETGEVVYDLYI

-320 SAQITLIKNF
+320 SAQVTLIKNF
-330 GGWLEINKSSSNPAI
+330 GGWIEVNKSSSNPAI

-375 ANGYAK
+375 KNGYAK

-401 ALDEEGHQVRITSG
+401 ALDEEGHQVRVTSG

-422 ADEPQND
+422 VDKPQSD
-429 PAEILLGKYD
+429 PVGTLLGKYD
-439 GETTYNPDENGNLPI
+439 GEKTYNGEKNLPL
-454 GGAKL
+454 GSASL

-464 SIEYYDGYYNTE
+464 SVEYYDGYYDSV
-476 ADAQASGNPT
+476 ADAEASGNPT
-486 RKWVMQTN
+486 RKWVLQTDED
-494 QRGRIIFVNAEKT
+494 GYVNLRYADQSFEVH
-507 FDVTDSNGNVIATL
+507 DANGNVTATL

-527 DDFYKPD
+527 DDFYRAAN
-534 GIPTLPLGTVVIKE
+534 GAISLPLGTAVIKE
-548 IKAPN
+548 IKAPK
-553 GYNLPEPF
+553 GYNLPKPF
-561 GMPQTYVRQITADS
+561 GMDQSFVRQITVDGNIDVVHSYNA
-575 TTEEVSSFNSPEQPE
+575 PEQAE
-590 PVLRSDVEFTKAA
+590 PVFRSDLEFTKAA

-621 THESHVI
+621 TGESHVI

-658 DAEGVQGFVAKL
+658 DTEGIQGFVAKL
-670 LDAAKVLNPTC
+670 LDAAKVLDPTC
-681 GVWFGQYTENGE
+681 GVWFGQYTDGDE

-709 EYTLEELPCDVNAGY
+709 EYTLEELPCDANAGY
-724 QLIKKDFTISRDN
+724 QLIKKDFTVSRDN
-737 SFNADNTVN
+737 TFNADNTVN

-779 VDKVSCDNLQKGTEY
+779 VDKVSCDNIQKGTEY

-830 DAYVEFTFDGS
+830 DAFVEFTFDGS

-855 ATTENPDRILDNHE
+855 ATTESPDRILDNHE

-924 KGELMDKATGTV
+924 KGELMDKATGAV

-943 PVTAEKQFTPNA
+943 PVTAEKQFIPNA

-960 EIQFTFDGSNLK
+960 EIQFTFNGSNLK
-972 KDQNLVAFEHVLTKG
+972 KDQSLVAFEHVLTKG

-1022 NSDNVVRDTTA
+1022 GDKNVVRDTTA

-1062 AALLKA
+1062 NALLKA
-1068 DGTEA
+1068 DGSEV
-1073 TGKATFTPETAN
+1073 TGKATFTPESSN
-1085 GNATVEITFDCAD
+1085 GTATVEITFDCAD

-1143 SQAGHEGDHNVVRD
+1143 SQAGHD
-1157 TTATVVDTVH
+1157 
-1167 YEGLVIGKT
+1167 
-1176 YTVTGKLMDKSTGKA
+1176 
-1191 FVTAAGNEVTAT
+1191 
-1203 KEFTPKAADGD
+1203 
-1214 VTLEFTLD
+1214 
-1222 TSDLEG
+1222 
-1228 KELVAFEK
+1228 
-1236 VSQDGKEIGVHEDI
+1236 
-1250 TDDSQTIKVVPP
+1250 
-1262 TIKTTATSNQ
+1262 
-1272 AGHEGDKNLVRDTEA
+1272 GDKNIVRDTEA
-1287 TLTDTVKY
+1287 TLTDTVEYK
-1295 EGLVTGKTYTFT
+1295 GLVTGKEYTFIGT
-1307 GKVIDKVTG
+1307 VIDKVTG
-1316 KTLLNADGSEVTVS
+1316 KALLNADGSEVTAS
-1330 KTITADDTY
+1330 KTIKAADTY

-1345 FTVNCASLDGH
+1345 FTLNCASLDGH
-1356 DLVVFEKVYQDSKE
+1356 ELVVFEKIYQDGKE
-1370 VGSHE
+1370 IGSHE
-1375 DLNDGDQTVKVV
+1375 DLNDGDQTVTVI

-1427 YTVTG
+1427 YKITG

-1492 NGEEVGGHEDIDDEA
+1492 NGEEIGGHEDIDDEA
-1507 QAVSIIVPEIHT
+1507 QAVSIVVPEIHT

-1529 EVIADHKATV
+1529 EVIADHKASV
-1539 VDTVSYEKLVPGKT
+1539 VDTVSYDNLVPGKE
-1553 YVVSGTL
+1553 YKVSGTL
-1560 MVKETGEALLDAEGN
+1560 MVKETGEALLDVDGN
-1575 PVTASTEFVPE
+1575 PVTASATFTPE
-1586 APEGTVDVVF
+1586 KPKGSVDVVF
-1596 TFDSDLLAGKELVA
+1596 EFDADLLAGKKLVA

-1675 DEYMVA
+1675 DEYQVA
-1681 GILMDKS
+1681 GILMDKA

-1699 SAVSTEDLQK
+1699 SAISAEDLQK
-1709 FTDELMAACGL
+1709 FADDLKAACEL
-1720 DGGSDTV
+1720 DSGDVSAIEIDGK
-1727 TVDDQAFGEGFEVT
+1727 AFGDGHEVKLV
-1741 ATDNGYEYTDEL
+1741 AGKYEWSDDNGSGQYLEKTD
-1753 GVKHVLA
+1753 
-1760 KGDEG
+1760 DG
-1765 WKLTE
+1765 WKLVE
-1770 LEGTIETEVGTYT
+1770 FSDSADMSNSKEIGTYT
-1783 DDQVTV
+1783 DDQVKL
-1789 TKGEATLPL
+1789 TKDTPVLPL

-1819 SIQKTTFTPE
+1819 SIQKKTFTPE
-1829 EQTGSVSMDF
+1829 EQSGTVSMDF

-1863 IAHESDIDNEGQ
+1863 IANESDIQNEGQ

-1924 GVLMDKS
+1924 GVLMDKA

-1945 VATFVPNHADGSV
+1945 VATFVPNKANGSV

-1978 VAYKDGIQIADHQDI
+1978 IAYKDGIQIADHQDI
-1993 NDEGQT
+1993 DDEAQT
-1999 VSVSPVVDNG
+1999 VTVSEPDDNTF
-2009 QDTPGDG
+2009 DTPGGDG

-2026 VYALIAALVALAGG
+2026 IYALIAALIALAGG
-2040 AGAYALRQ
+2040 AGAYAYRH
-2048 RKLAAAEGKEEDGSD
+2048 RKLAAAEGKTDGESDEE
-2063 KE
+2063 

>member
-9 LTKFVNSLFSVVL
+9 LTQFVNSLFAVVL

-41 AADYT
+41 PADYT

-75 ADPVYYTDAD
+75 ADPVYYTDAN

-104 KWTDA
+104 KWIDA

-120 PINKSYEVEGSW
+120 PINKSYEVEGTW

-173 TYSGWQFLGWYTQ
+173 TYTGWQFLGWYTK
-186 DGKQYDFNSKV
+186 DGKQYDFNSTV
-197 TESLVV
+197 AESVVV

-215 PTTNPDND
+215 PTTNPDAD
-223 IDQNLSG
+223 VDQTLSG
-230 TCWVGATWSWHPAQF
+230 TCWIGATWSWHPAQF

-254 AGVTATG
+254 AGVSATG

-274 QATYSATLRS
+274 QATYSATLKS
-284 VNKETGEVVYDLYI
+284 VNVETGEVVYDLYI

-320 SAQITLIKNF
+320 SAQVTLIKNF
-330 GGWLEINKSSSNPAI
+330 GGWIEVNKSSSNPAI

-375 ANGYAK
+375 KNGYAK

-401 ALDEEGHQVRITSG
+401 KLDEEGHQVRITSG

-422 ADEPQND
+422 VDKPYND
-429 PAEILLGKYD
+429 PVDVWLGKYD
-439 GETTYNPDENGNLPI
+439 GEKTYNNTANGNMPL
-454 GGAKL
+454 GSASLAGAEFVVK
-459 YGAQY
+459 
-464 SIEYYDGYYNTE
+464 YYDGFYDTE
-476 ADAQASGNPT
+476 AAAEASGNQT
-486 RKWVMQTN
+486 KTWVFTTN
-494 QRGRIIFVNAEKT
+494 EKGHSDLQNPDQFMLASTSDGKYVSDGLYKSDSGAYT
-507 FDVTDSNGNVIATL
+507 F
-521 PYKVSG
+521 
-527 DDFYKPD
+527 
-534 GIPTLPLGTVVIKE
+534 PLGTYVITE
-548 IKAPN
+548 YKAPK
-553 GYNLPEPF
+553 GYNLPKPF
-561 GMPQTYVRQITADS
+561 GKDQTFVRKVTFPGSAD
-575 TTEEVSSFNSPEQPE
+575 EVSTYNSPEVAE
-590 PVLRSDVEFTKAA
+590 PIMRSDLEFTKAA

-658 DAEGVQGFVAKL
+658 DAEGIQGFVAKL
-670 LDAAKVLNPTC
+670 LDAAKVLDPTC
-681 GVWFGQYTENGE
+681 GVWFGQYQDGDE

-709 EYTLEELPCDVNAGY
+709 SYTLEELPCAANDGY
-724 QLIKKDFTISRDN
+724 QLIKKDFTVSRDN
-737 SFNADNTVN
+737 TFNADNTVN
-746 LGTLTDQDVSIST
+746 LGTLTDQDVSITT

-830 DAYVEFTFDGS
+830 DAYVEFSFDGS
-841 NLTDSTELVVFETI
+841 NLMDSTELVVFEDL
-855 ATTENPDRILDNHE
+855 ATTESPDRILADHKE
-869 DINDLG
+869 LSDLG

-924 KGELMDKATGTV
+924 KGELMDKATGAV

-960 EIQFTFDGSNLK
+960 ELQFSFDGSNLK
-972 KDQNLVAFEHVLTKG
+972 KDQNLVAFEHVLTKD
-987 KEIATHAEITDI
+987 KEIATHAEINDI

-1013 AKSSQAGHE
+1013 AKSNQAGHE

-1039 EYKNLVPGKEYTLIG
+1039 EYKNLVPGKEYTLVG

-1062 AALLKA
+1062 SALLKA

-1085 GNATVEITFDCAD
+1085 GTTTVEITFDCAD

-1108 KLYRGETTIASHE
+1108 KLYRGKITIASHE
-1121 DIDDVDQTVKVDTP
+1121 DIDDVDQTVT
-1135 LVETTATS
+1135 
-1143 SQAGHEGDHNVVRD
+1143 
-1157 TTATVVDTVH
+1157 
-1167 YEGLVIGKT
+1167 
-1176 YTVTGKLMDKSTGKA
+1176 
-1191 FVTAAGNEVTAT
+1191 
-1203 KEFTPKAADGD
+1203 
-1214 VTLEFTLD
+1214 
-1222 TSDLEG
+1222 
-1228 KELVAFEK
+1228 
-1236 VSQDGKEIGVHEDI
+1236 
-1250 TDDSQTIKVVPP
+1250 
-1262 TIKTTATSNQ
+1262 
-1272 AGHEGDKNLVRDTEA
+1272 
-1287 TLTDTVKY
+1287 
-1295 EGLVTGKTYTFT
+1295 
-1307 GKVIDKVTG
+1307 
-1316 KTLLNADGSEVTVS
+1316 
-1330 KTITADDTY
+1330 
-1339 GTVELE
+1339 
-1345 FTVNCASLDGH
+1345 
-1356 DLVVFEKVYQDSKE
+1356 
-1370 VGSHE
+1370 
-1375 DLNDGDQTVKVV
+1375 VV

-1427 YTVTG
+1427 YKITG

-1446 STGKEITG
+1446 STGKEITA
-1454 ETTFTPDDTYGTVDV
+1454 ETTFTPDDTYGAVDV

-1492 NGEEVGGHEDIDDEA
+1492 NGEEIGGHEDIDDEA
-1507 QAVSIIVPEIHT
+1507 QAVSIVVPEIHT

-1539 VDTVSYEKLVPGKT
+1539 VDTVSYENLVPGKE
-1553 YVVSGTL
+1553 YKVSGTL
-1560 MVKETGEALLDAEGN
+1560 MVKETGEALLDAAGN
-1575 PVTASTEFVPE
+1575 PITASTTFTPE
-1586 APEGTVDVVF
+1586 KPEGSVDVVF
-1596 TFDSDLLAGKELVA
+1596 EFDADLLAGKKLVA

-1661 SITDEIQYKNLVPG
+1661 SITDEIQFKNLVPG
-1675 DEYMVA
+1675 DEYQVA
-1681 GILMDKS
+1681 GILMDKA

-1699 SAVSTEDLQK
+1699 SAISAEDLRK
-1709 FTDELMAACGL
+1709 FADDLKAACGL
-1720 DGGSDTV
+1720 DSGDVSAIEIDGK
-1727 TVDDQAFGEGFEVT
+1727 AFGEGHEVKLV
-1741 ATDNGYEYTDEL
+1741 AGKYEWSDDNGSGQYLEKTD
-1753 GVKHVLA
+1753 
-1760 KGDEG
+1760 DG
-1765 WKLTE
+1765 WKLVE
-1770 LEGTIETEVGTYT
+1770 FSDSADMSNSKEIGTYT
-1783 DDQVTV
+1783 DDQVKL
-1789 TKGEATLPL
+1789 TKDTPVLPL
-1798 NPDYEAIAKV
+1798 SPDYEAIAKV

-1819 SIQKTTFTPE
+1819 SIQKKTFTPE
-1829 EQTGSVSMDF
+1829 EQSGTVSMDF

-1863 IAHESDIDNEGQ
+1863 IANESDLGNEGQ
-1875 TVEIVTPKLSTT
+1875 TVSIVTPKLSTT

-1924 GVLMDKS
+1924 GVLIDKS

-1945 VATFVPNHADGSV
+1945 VSTFVPNKADGTV

-1978 VAYKDGIQIADHQDI
+1978 IAYKDGIQIADHQDI
-1993 NDEGQT
+1993 DDEAQT
-1999 VSVSPVVDNG
+1999 VTVSEPDDNTF
-2009 QDTPGDG
+2009 DTPGGDG

-2026 VYALIAALVALAGG
+2026 IYALIAALVALAGG
-2040 AGAYALRQ
+2040 AGAYAYRH
-2048 RKLAAAEGKEEDGSD
+2048 RKLAAAEGKTDGESDEE
-2063 KE
+2063 

>member
-9 LTKFVNSLFSVVL
+9 LTQFVNSLFAVVL

-41 AADYT
+41 PADYT

-75 ADPVYYTDAD
+75 ADPVYYTDAN

-104 KWTDA
+104 KWIDA

-120 PINKSYEVEGSW
+120 PINKSYEVEGTW

-173 TYSGWQFLGWYTQ
+173 TYTGWQFLGWYTK
-186 DGKQYDFNSKV
+186 DGKQYDFNSTV
-197 TESLVV
+197 TESVVV

-215 PTTNPDND
+215 PITNPDAD
-223 IDQNLSG
+223 VDQTLSG
-230 TCWVGATWSWHPAQF
+230 TCWIGATWSWHPAQF

-254 AGVTATG
+254 AGVSATG

-274 QATYSATLRS
+274 QATYSATLKS
-284 VNKETGEVVYDLYI
+284 VNVETGEVVYDLYI

-320 SAQITLIKNF
+320 SAQVTLIKNF
-330 GGWLEINKSSSNPAI
+330 GGWVEINKSSSNPAI
-345 SDNNDCYDL
+345 SDGNDCYDL
-354 EGAEYAV
+354 AGAEYAV
-361 FNQSNQAVAKLTTD
+361 YNSSNQAVAKLTTD
-375 ANGYAK
+375 ENGYAK

-422 ADEPQND
+422 VDKPQSD
-429 PAEILLGKYD
+429 PVGALLGKYD
-439 GETTYNPDENGNLPI
+439 GEKTYTGEGNLPL
-454 GGAKL
+454 GSAKL

-476 ADAQASGNPT
+476 AEAQASGNPT
-486 RKWVMQTN
+486 RKWILQTDED
-494 QRGRIIFVNAEKT
+494 GYVNLRYADQS
-507 FDVTDSNGNVIATL
+507 FDVHDADGNVIATL

-527 DDFYKPD
+527 DDFYRAAN
-534 GIPTLPLGTVVIKE
+534 GAISLPLGTAIIKE
-548 IKAPN
+548 IKAPQ
-553 GYNLPEPF
+553 GYNLPQPF
-561 GMPQTYVRQITADS
+561 GMDQVFVRQITSDGNLDVVHSYNAP
-575 TTEEVSSFNSPEQPE
+575 EVAE
-590 PVLRSDVEFTKAA
+590 PTMRSDVEFTKAA

-621 THESHVI
+621 TTESHVI

-658 DAEGVQGFVAKL
+658 DAEGIQGFVAKL
-670 LDAAKVLNPTC
+670 LDAAKVLDPTC
-681 GVWFGQYTENGE
+681 GVWFGQYTDGDE

-709 EYTLEELPCDVNAGY
+709 EYTLEELPCDANAGY
-724 QLIKKDFTISRDN
+724 QLIKKDFTVSRDN
-737 SFNADNTVN
+737 TFNADNTVN
-746 LGTLTDQDVSIST
+746 LGTLTDQDVSITT

-779 VDKVSCDNLQKGTEY
+779 IDKISCDNLQKGTEY

-830 DAYVEFTFDGS
+830 DAYVEFSFDGS
-841 NLTDSTELVVFETI
+841 NLTDSTELVVFEDL
-855 ATTENPDRILDNHE
+855 ATTDNPDRILADHKE
-869 DINDLG
+869 LSDQG

-891 GIDNDKQVVKDTEMV
+891 GIDNDKQVVKDTEMI

-911 AYYGLTPGKQYTL
+911 AYYGLTSGKQYML
-924 KGELMDKATGTV
+924 KGELMDKATGAV

-972 KDQNLVAFEHVLTKG
+972 KDQNLVAFEHVLTKD
-987 KEIATHAEITDI
+987 KEIATHAEINDI
-999 PQTVTVIEPSIKTT
+999 PQTVTVIKPSIKTT

-1062 AALLKA
+1062 TTLLKA

-1085 GNATVEITFDCAD
+1085 GTATVEITFDCAD
-1098 LDGHSLVAFE
+1098 LDDHSLVAFE

-1143 SQAGHEGDHNVVRD
+1143 SQAGHD
-1157 TTATVVDTVH
+1157 
-1167 YEGLVIGKT
+1167 
-1176 YTVTGKLMDKSTGKA
+1176 
-1191 FVTAAGNEVTAT
+1191 
-1203 KEFTPKAADGD
+1203 
-1214 VTLEFTLD
+1214 
-1222 TSDLEG
+1222 
-1228 KELVAFEK
+1228 
-1236 VSQDGKEIGVHEDI
+1236 
-1250 TDDSQTIKVVPP
+1250 
-1262 TIKTTATSNQ
+1262 
-1272 AGHEGDKNLVRDTEA
+1272 GDKNIVRDTEA
-1287 TLTDTVKY
+1287 TLTDTVEYK
-1295 EGLVTGKTYTFT
+1295 GLVTGKEYTFT
-1307 GKVIDKVTG
+1307 GTVIDKVTG
-1316 KTLLNADGSEVTVS
+1316 KALLNADGSEVTAS
-1330 KTITADDTY
+1330 KTIKAADTY

-1345 FTVNCASLDGH
+1345 FTLNCASLDGH
-1356 DLVVFEKVYQDSKE
+1356 ELVVFEKIYQDGKE
-1370 VGSHE
+1370 IGSHE
-1375 DLNDGDQTVKVV
+1375 DLNDGDQTVTVI

-1427 YTVTG
+1427 YKITG

-1492 NGEEVGGHEDIDDEA
+1492 NGEEIGGHEDIDDEA
-1507 QAVSIIVPEIHT
+1507 QAVSIVVPEIHT

-1539 VDTVSYEKLVPGKT
+1539 VDTVSYENLVPGKE
-1553 YVVSGTL
+1553 YKVSGTL
-1560 MVKETGEALLDAEGN
+1560 MVKETGEALLDADGN
-1575 PVTASTEFVPE
+1575 PITASTTFTPE
-1586 APEGTVDVVF
+1586 KPEGSVDVVF
-1596 TFDSDLLAGKELVA
+1596 EFDADLLAGKKLVA

-1661 SITDEIQYKNLVPG
+1661 SITDEIQFKNLVPG
-1675 DEYMVA
+1675 DEYQVA
-1681 GILMDKS
+1681 GILMDKA

-1699 SAVSTEDLQK
+1699 SAISAEDLQK
-1709 FTDELMAACGL
+1709 FADDLKAACGL
-1720 DGGSDTV
+1720 DSGDVSAIEIDGK
-1727 TVDDQAFGEGFEVT
+1727 AFGDGHEVKLV
-1741 ATDNGYEYTDEL
+1741 AGKYEWSDDNGSGQYLEKTD
-1753 GVKHVLA
+1753 
-1760 KGDEG
+1760 DG
-1765 WKLTE
+1765 WKLVE
-1770 LEGTIETEVGTYT
+1770 FSDSADMSNSKEIGTYT
-1783 DDQVTV
+1783 DDQVKL
-1789 TKGEATLPL
+1789 TKDTPVLPL
-1798 NPDYEAIAKV
+1798 NPDYEAIAKA

-1819 SIQKTTFTPE
+1819 SIQKKTFTPE
-1829 EQTGSVSMDF
+1829 EQSGTVSMDF

-1863 IAHESDIDNEGQ
+1863 IAHESDIKNKGQ

-1887 ATDKTDGDHTLLPSR
+1887 ATDKTDDDHTLLPSR

-1945 VATFVPNHADGSV
+1945 VATFVPNKANGSV

-1993 NDEGQT
+1993 DDEGQT
-1999 VSVSPVVDNG
+1999 VSVSEPDDNTF
-2009 QDTPGDG
+2009 DTPDGDG

-2026 VYALIAALVALAGG
+2026 IYALIAALVALAGG
-2040 AGAYALRQ
+2040 AGAYAYRH
-2048 RKLAAAEGKEEDGSD
+2048 RKLAAVEGKTDGESDEE
-2063 KE
+2063 

>member
-9 LTKFVNSLFSVVL
+9 LTQFVNSLFAVVL

-41 AADYT
+41 PADYT

-75 ADPVYYTDAD
+75 ADPVYYTDAN

-104 KWTDA
+104 KWIDA

-120 PINKSYEVEGSW
+120 PINKSYEVEGTW

-173 TYSGWQFLGWYTQ
+173 TYTGWQFLGWYTK
-186 DGKQYDFNSKV
+186 DGKQYDFNSTV
-197 TESLVV
+197 TEPVVV

-215 PTTNPDND
+215 PTTNPDAD
-223 IDQNLSG
+223 VDQTLSG
-230 TCWVGATWSWHPAQF
+230 TCWIGATWSWHPAQF

-254 AGVTATG
+254 AGVSATG
-261 YCADRSAAPASNV
+261 YCADRSAAPASNM
-274 QATYSATLRS
+274 QATYSATLKS
-284 VNKETGEVVYDLYI
+284 VNVETGEVVYDLYI

-320 SAQITLIKNF
+320 SAQVTLIKNF
-330 GGWLEINKSSSNPAI
+330 GGWVEINKSSSNPAI

-354 EGAEYAV
+354 AGAEYAV
-361 FNQSNQAVAKLTTD
+361 YNSSNQAVAKLTTD
-375 ANGYAK
+375 ENGYAK

-401 ALDEEGHQVRITSG
+401 ALDEEGHQVRVTSG

-422 ADEPQND
+422 VDKPQSD
-429 PAEILLGKYD
+429 PVGTLLGKYD
-439 GETTYNPDENGNLPI
+439 GEKTYNGEKNLPL
-454 GGAKL
+454 GSASL

-464 SIEYYDGYYNTE
+464 SVEYYDGYYDSV
-476 ADAQASGNPT
+476 ADAEASGNPT
-486 RKWVMQTN
+486 RKWVLQTDED
-494 QRGRIIFVNAEKT
+494 GYVNLRYADQSFEVH
-507 FDVTDSNGNVIATL
+507 DANGNVTATL

-527 DDFYKPD
+527 DDFYRAAN
-534 GIPTLPLGTVVIKE
+534 GAISLPLGTAVIKE
-548 IKAPN
+548 IKAPK
-553 GYNLPEPF
+553 GYNLPKPF
-561 GMPQTYVRQITADS
+561 GMDQSFVRQITVDGNIDVVHSYNA
-575 TTEEVSSFNSPEQPE
+575 PEQAE
-590 PVLRSDVEFTKAA
+590 PVFRSDLEFTKAA

-621 THESHVI
+621 TGESHVI

-653 WIMSE
+653 WILSE
-658 DAEGVQGFVAKL
+658 DAEGIQGFVAKL
-670 LDAAKVLNPTC
+670 LDAAKVLDPTC
-681 GVWFGQYTENGE
+681 GVWFGQYTDGDE

-709 EYTLEELPCDVNAGY
+709 EYTLEELPCDANAGY
-724 QLIKKDFTISRDN
+724 QLIKKDFTVSRDN
-737 SFNADNTVN
+737 TFNADNTVN

-779 VDKVSCDNLQKGTEY
+779 VDKVSCDNIQKGTEY

-830 DAYVEFTFDGS
+830 DAFVEFTFDGS

-855 ATTENPDRILDNHE
+855 ATTESPDRILDNHE

-924 KGELMDKATGTV
+924 KGELMDKATGAV

-943 PVTAEKQFTPNA
+943 PVTAEKQFIPNA

-960 EIQFTFDGSNLK
+960 EIQFTFNGSNLK
-972 KDQNLVAFEHVLTKG
+972 KDQSLVAFEHVLTKG

-1022 NSDNVVRDTTA
+1022 GDKNVVRDTTA

-1039 EYKNLVPGKEYTLIG
+1039 EYKNLVPGKEYTLVG

-1062 AALLKA
+1062 NALLKA
-1068 DGTEA
+1068 DGSEV
-1073 TGKATFTPETAN
+1073 TGKATFTPESSN
-1085 GNATVEITFDCAD
+1085 GTATVEITFDCAD

-1143 SQAGHEGDHNVVRD
+1143 SQAGHD
-1157 TTATVVDTVH
+1157 
-1167 YEGLVIGKT
+1167 
-1176 YTVTGKLMDKSTGKA
+1176 
-1191 FVTAAGNEVTAT
+1191 
-1203 KEFTPKAADGD
+1203 
-1214 VTLEFTLD
+1214 
-1222 TSDLEG
+1222 
-1228 KELVAFEK
+1228 
-1236 VSQDGKEIGVHEDI
+1236 
-1250 TDDSQTIKVVPP
+1250 
-1262 TIKTTATSNQ
+1262 
-1272 AGHEGDKNLVRDTEA
+1272 GDKNIVRDTEA
-1287 TLTDTVKY
+1287 TLTDTVEYK
-1295 EGLVTGKTYTFT
+1295 GLVTGKEYTFIGT
-1307 GKVIDKVTG
+1307 VIDKVTG
-1316 KTLLNADGSEVTVS
+1316 KALLNADGSEVTAS
-1330 KTITADDTY
+1330 KTIKAADTY

-1345 FTVNCASLDGH
+1345 FTLNCASLDGH
-1356 DLVVFEKVYQDSKE
+1356 ELVVFEKIYQDGKE
-1370 VGSHE
+1370 IGSHE
-1375 DLNDGDQTVKVV
+1375 DLNDGDQTVTVI

-1427 YTVTG
+1427 YKITG

-1492 NGEEVGGHEDIDDEA
+1492 NGEEIGGHEDIDDEA
-1507 QAVSIIVPEIHT
+1507 QAVSIVVPEIHT

-1529 EVIADHKATV
+1529 EVIADHKASV
-1539 VDTVSYEKLVPGKT
+1539 VDTVSYDNLVPGKE
-1553 YVVSGTL
+1553 YKVSGTL
-1560 MVKETGEALLDAEGN
+1560 MVKETGEALLDVDGN
-1575 PVTASTEFVPE
+1575 PVTASATFTPE
-1586 APEGTVDVVF
+1586 KPKGSVDVVF
-1596 TFDSDLLAGKELVA
+1596 EFDADLLAGKKLVA

-1675 DEYMVA
+1675 DEYQVA
-1681 GILMDKS
+1681 GILMDKA

-1699 SAVSTEDLQK
+1699 SAISAEDLQK
-1709 FTDELMAACGL
+1709 FADDLKAACEL
-1720 DGGSDTV
+1720 DSGDVSAIEIDGK
-1727 TVDDQAFGEGFEVT
+1727 AFGDGHEVKLV
-1741 ATDNGYEYTDEL
+1741 AGKYEWSDDNGSGQYLEKTD
-1753 GVKHVLA
+1753 
-1760 KGDEG
+1760 DG
-1765 WKLTE
+1765 WKLVE
-1770 LEGTIETEVGTYT
+1770 FSDSADMSNSKEIGTYT
-1783 DDQVTV
+1783 DDQVKL
-1789 TKGEATLPL
+1789 TKDAPVLPL

-1819 SIQKTTFTPE
+1819 SIQKKTFTPE
-1829 EQTGSVSMDF
+1829 EQSGTVSMDF

-1863 IAHESDIDNEGQ
+1863 IANESDIQNEGQ

-1945 VATFVPNHADGSV
+1945 VSTFVPNKADGTV

-1978 VAYKDGIQIADHQDI
+1978 IAYKDGIQIADHQDI
-1993 NDEGQT
+1993 DDEAQT
-1999 VSVSPVVDNG
+1999 VTVSEPDDNTFV
-2009 QDTPGDG
+2009 TPGGDG

-2026 VYALIAALVALAGG
+2026 IYALIAALVALAGG
-2040 AGAYALRQ
+2040 AGAYAYRH
-2048 RKLAAAEGKEEDGSD
+2048 RKLAAAEGKTDGESDEE
-2063 KE
+2063 

>member
-1 MKAEAKKR
+1 MDVSPKKERRKIMKAEAKKR
-9 LTKFVNSLFSVVL
+9 LTQFVNSLFAVVL

-41 AADYT
+41 PADYT

-75 ADPVYYTDAD
+75 ADPVCYTDAN

-104 KWTDA
+104 KWIDA

-120 PINKSYEVEGSW
+120 PINKSYEVEGTW

-173 TYSGWQFLGWYTQ
+173 TYTGWQFLGWYTK
-186 DGKQYDFNSKV
+186 DGKQYDFNSTV
-197 TESLVV
+197 TESVVV

-215 PTTNPDND
+215 PTTNPDAD
-223 IDQNLSG
+223 VDQTLSG
-230 TCWVGATWSWHPAQF
+230 TCWIGATWSWHPAQF

-254 AGVTATG
+254 AGVSATG

-274 QATYSATLRS
+274 QATYSATLKS
-284 VNKETGEVVYDLYI
+284 VNVETGEVVYDLYI

-320 SAQITLIKNF
+320 SAQVTLIKNF
-330 GGWLEINKSSSNPAI
+330 GGWIEVNKSSSNPAI

-375 ANGYAK
+375 KNGYAK

-401 ALDEEGHQVRITSG
+401 ALDEEGHQVRVTSG

-422 ADEPQND
+422 VDKPQSD
-429 PAEILLGKYD
+429 PVGTLLGKYD
-439 GETTYNPDENGNLPI
+439 GEKTYNGEKNLPL
-454 GGAKL
+454 GSASL

-464 SIEYYDGYYNTE
+464 SVEYYDGYYDSV
-476 ADAQASGNPT
+476 ADAEASGNPT
-486 RKWVMQTN
+486 RKWVLQTDED
-494 QRGRIIFVNAEKT
+494 GYVNLRYADQSFEVH
-507 FDVTDSNGNVIATL
+507 DANGNVTATL

-527 DDFYKPD
+527 DDFYRAAN
-534 GIPTLPLGTVVIKE
+534 GAISLPLGTAVIKE
-548 IKAPN
+548 IKAPK
-553 GYNLPEPF
+553 GYNLPKPF
-561 GMPQTYVRQITADS
+561 GMDQSFVRQITVDGNIDVVHSYNA
-575 TTEEVSSFNSPEQPE
+575 PEQAE
-590 PVLRSDVEFTKAA
+590 PVFRSDLEFTKAA

-621 THESHVI
+621 TGESHVI

-658 DAEGVQGFVAKL
+658 DTEGIQGFVAKL
-670 LDAAKVLNPTC
+670 LDAAKVLDPTC
-681 GVWFGQYTENGE
+681 GVWFGQYTDGDE

-709 EYTLEELPCDVNAGY
+709 EYTLEELPCDANAGY
-724 QLIKKDFTISRDN
+724 QLIKKDFTVSRDN
-737 SFNADNTVN
+737 TFNADNTVN

-779 VDKVSCDNLQKGTEY
+779 VDKVSCDNIQKGTEY

-830 DAYVEFTFDGS
+830 DAFVEFTFDGS

-855 ATTENPDRILDNHE
+855 ATTESPDRILDNHE

-924 KGELMDKATGTV
+924 KGELMDKATGAV

-943 PVTAEKQFTPNA
+943 PVTAEKQFIPNA

-960 EIQFTFDGSNLK
+960 EIQFTFNGSNLK
-972 KDQNLVAFEHVLTKG
+972 KDQSLVAFEHVLTKG

-1022 NSDNVVRDTTA
+1022 GDKNVVRDTTA

-1062 AALLKA
+1062 NALLKA
-1068 DGTEA
+1068 DGSEV
-1073 TGKATFTPETAN
+1073 TGKATFTPESSN
-1085 GNATVEITFDCAD
+1085 GTATVEITFDCAD

-1143 SQAGHEGDHNVVRD
+1143 SQAGHD
-1157 TTATVVDTVH
+1157 
-1167 YEGLVIGKT
+1167 
-1176 YTVTGKLMDKSTGKA
+1176 
-1191 FVTAAGNEVTAT
+1191 
-1203 KEFTPKAADGD
+1203 
-1214 VTLEFTLD
+1214 
-1222 TSDLEG
+1222 
-1228 KELVAFEK
+1228 
-1236 VSQDGKEIGVHEDI
+1236 
-1250 TDDSQTIKVVPP
+1250 
-1262 TIKTTATSNQ
+1262 
-1272 AGHEGDKNLVRDTEA
+1272 GDKNIVRDTEA
-1287 TLTDTVKY
+1287 TLTDTVEYK
-1295 EGLVTGKTYTFT
+1295 GLVTGKEYTFIGT
-1307 GKVIDKVTG
+1307 VIDKVTG
-1316 KTLLNADGSEVTVS
+1316 KALLNADGSEVTAS
-1330 KTITADDTY
+1330 KTIKAADTY

-1345 FTVNCASLDGH
+1345 FTLNCASLDGH
-1356 DLVVFEKVYQDSKE
+1356 ELVVFEKIYQDGKE
-1370 VGSHE
+1370 IGSHE
-1375 DLNDGDQTVKVV
+1375 DLNDGDQTVTVI

-1427 YTVTG
+1427 YKITG

-1492 NGEEVGGHEDIDDEA
+1492 NGEEIGGHEDIDDEA
-1507 QAVSIIVPEIHT
+1507 QAVSIVVPEIHT

-1529 EVIADHKATV
+1529 EVIADHKASV
-1539 VDTVSYEKLVPGKT
+1539 VDTVSYDNLVPGKE
-1553 YVVSGTL
+1553 YKVSGTL
-1560 MVKETGEALLDAEGN
+1560 MVKETGEALLDVDGN
-1575 PVTASTEFVPE
+1575 PVTASATFTPE
-1586 APEGTVDVVF
+1586 KPKGSVDVVF
-1596 TFDSDLLAGKELVA
+1596 EFDADLLAGKKLVA

-1675 DEYMVA
+1675 DEYQVA
-1681 GILMDKS
+1681 GILMDKA

-1699 SAVSTEDLQK
+1699 SAISAEDLQK
-1709 FTDELMAACGL
+1709 FADDLKAACEL
-1720 DGGSDTV
+1720 DSGDVSAIEIDGK
-1727 TVDDQAFGEGFEVT
+1727 AFGDGHEVKLV
-1741 ATDNGYEYTDEL
+1741 AGKYEWSDDNGSGQYLEKTD
-1753 GVKHVLA
+1753 
-1760 KGDEG
+1760 DG
-1765 WKLTE
+1765 WKLVE
-1770 LEGTIETEVGTYT
+1770 FSDSADMSNSKEIGTYT
-1783 DDQVTV
+1783 DDQVKL
-1789 TKGEATLPL
+1789 TKDTPVLPL

-1819 SIQKTTFTPE
+1819 SIQKKTFTPE
-1829 EQTGSVSMDF
+1829 EQSGTVSMDF

-1863 IAHESDIDNEGQ
+1863 IANESDIQNEGQ

-1924 GVLMDKS
+1924 GVLMDKA

-1945 VATFVPNHADGSV
+1945 VATFVPNKANGSV

-1978 VAYKDGIQIADHQDI
+1978 IAYKDGIQIADHQDI
-1993 NDEGQT
+1993 DDEAQT
-1999 VSVSPVVDNG
+1999 VTVSEPDDNTF
-2009 QDTPGDG
+2009 DTPGGDG

-2026 VYALIAALVALAGG
+2026 IYALIAALIALAGG
-2040 AGAYALRQ
+2040 AGAYAYRH
-2048 RKLAAAEGKEEDGSD
+2048 RKLAAAEGKTDGESDEE
-2063 KE
+2063 